1 MKKQVC
7 SSLLALTMTLG
18 TVTPALAAET
28 ETENNV
34 QSAACI
40 CTAACTEETRN
51 MDCAVCGAEGAP
63 LTDCAQVNAQ
73 DDTNNEQQTANAEN
87 GFEYTVTGDEATI
100 TGYTGS
106 AKSLVIPSELGGK
119 PVTEIGI
126 FAFALCGSLTEVTIP
141 EGVTSIGAGA
151 FQSCGSLTEVTIPK
165 SVETIGEIA
174 FDECEALATVYYGG
188 TQEDWDALKN
198 TIDNGNNPLL
208 NATIMYTPQESD
220 FTYTENDTGV
230 TITGYTGSTGN
241 IIIPSELGGKPV
253 TAIGEKAFYKNK
265 TITSVKIPE
274 GVTSIG
280 KQAFFVCSS
289 LKEVRI
295 PEGVT
300 SIGNSAFAQT
310 NLTEVEIPKSVKNI
324 EQYAFNGCNN
334 LEEVTIPG
342 GVQST
347 GDHAFAHC
355 SSLKQVIISDGVEII
370 GRSAFDGC
378 RSLTEVTIPKSV
390 TSIEWGAFADCDA
403 LKTVYYGG
411 SQTDWGKISIGSDN
425 DPLLKAEIICA
436 IQESNGFAYTVTGD
450 EATITGYTGSAESLV
465 IPSELGGKPVTA
477 IADKAFEGYKNIVN
491 IYIPKTIK
499 AIGEDAFQNATSN
512 LIRFICYEGTE
523 NEWANIAIQ
532 KGNEELN
539 PREFDD
545 VAWFRLY
552 ECNLS
557 GDMVY
562 QASDDAATLVRY
574 FGSDSKVDI
583 PAELGGK
590 PVTEIGEWAFAY
602 YSSLT
607 EVTIPKSVTSIR
619 AFAFRSCSSLTE
631 VTIPEGVTS
640 IGNAAFSGCSS
651 LTEVTIPKSVTSIG
665 DAAFYNCDA
674 LKTVYYGGSQTDWG
688 KISIGSDN
696 DPLLNANIICA
707 IQESNGFE
715 YAVNEDGES
724 VTLTKYSGSDTEV
737 IIPSELGGKPVTAI
751 GEDAF
756 YRNKTITSVKI
767 PEGVT
772 SIGEYA
778 FSSCDSLT
786 EVTIPKSVTS
796 IGNNA
801 FADCSSLTEV
811 TIPEGVTSIGDSAFI
826 NCSSL
831 TEVTIP
837 KSVTS
842 IGEYAFAFCSSLKKV
857 RIPEGVTSI
866 GEGVFNSCRKLTEV
880 TIPKSVTSIGLGA
893 FDDCDALKT
902 VYYGGTQE
910 DWDALKKNIGDNNTP
925 LLNANVICAIQESNG
940 FAYTVTGDEATITGY
955 TGSARSLAIPSELG
969 GKPVTAIADKAF
981 YGYRTPNIYI
991 PKTIK
996 AIGEDAF
1003 ARTVSSDTF
1012 RFICYEGTENEW
1024 ANIAVQKGNEQLD
1037 PEHFEGDPLTARLYE
1052 CNLSGDMVYQAS
1064 DDAAILVRYFGS
1076 DSKVDIPAELGGKP
1090 VTSIGWLA
1098 FVHCSSLTEATIP
1111 EGVTSIGEMAFWGCS
1126 SLTEVTIPK
1135 SVTSIGDRAFYDC
1148 GALAT
1153 VYYGGTQEDWDALKK
1168 NIGERNDP
1176 LLSANVICKEK
1187 PKICKGGKEV
1197 KISNGAHE
1205 MRIHGKSYGTFTFA
1219 WVNDKAGWSIQNAD
1233 GKYLSFDNG
1242 KLVLRDT
1249 AYVWKYDAKFYTK
1262 TEEKTSSG
1270 WGWWGRPSTKVTN
1283 WYLVGDGTDL
1293 SISKSDTNADVKLY
1307 DAMESTEHSFGKWT
1321 PAEDG
1326 KHTRTCTICGA
1337 TETGD
1342 CTYENGA
1349 CTVCGAL
1356 DPDNASVSVSAT
1368 VTKRTSGGGGWW
1380 WWNRPTTTTWEAR
1393 ITATGTGVDIDKVE
1407 YSDDGKH
1414 YLTGTSFT
1422 SDTEITKFY
1431 IRVTDSKGNVTK
1443 WLYEN
1448 GKVTQK

>member
-34 QSAACI
+34 QSAACT

-63 LTDCAQVNAQ
+63 LTDCAQVDVQ

-87 GFEYTVTGDEATI
+87 GFEYAVNEDGESVTLTKYSGSDTEVIIPSELGGKPVTAIGEDAFYQNKTI
-100 TGYTGS
+100 TSVKIPEGVMSIEITAFRNCSSLTEVTIPKSVTSIGWGAFVECDALTTVHYGGTQKDWDALKKNIGEGNAWLLNANIIYS
-106 AKSLVIPSELGGK
+106 ENSSDYAYSVNDAGDGVTITKYNGEAKTVVIPSELGGK

-126 FAFALCGSLTEVTIP
+126 FAFALCDSLTEVTIP
-141 EGVTSIGAGA
+141 EGVTSIGNAA
-151 FQSCGSLTEVTIPK
+151 FSG
-165 SVETIGEIA
+165 
-174 FDECEALATVYYGG
+174 
-188 TQEDWDALKN
+188 
-198 TIDNGNNPLL
+198 
-208 NATIMYTPQESD
+208 
-220 FTYTENDTGV
+220 
-230 TITGYTGSTGN
+230 
-241 IIIPSELGGKPV
+241 
-253 TAIGEKAFYKNK
+253 
-265 TITSVKIPE
+265 
-274 GVTSIG
+274 
-280 KQAFFVCSS
+280 CS
-289 LKEVRI
+289 
-295 PEGVT
+295 
-300 SIGNSAFAQT
+300 
-310 NLTEVEIPKSVKNI
+310 
-324 EQYAFNGCNN
+324 
-334 LEEVTIPG
+334 
-342 GVQST
+342 
-347 GDHAFAHC
+347 
-355 SSLKQVIISDGVEII
+355 
-370 GRSAFDGC
+370 
-378 RSLTEVTIPKSV
+378 SLTEVTIPKSV
-390 TSIEWGAFADCDA
+390 TSIGDSAFYNCDA

-450 EATITGYTGSAESLV
+450 EATITGYTGSAKNLV

-477 IADKAFEGYKNIVN
+477 IGEKAFEGYKNIVN

-499 AIGEDAFQNATSN
+499 AIGEDAFLDVFDRNRSN
-512 LIRFICYEGTE
+512 LFVCYQRTK
-523 NEWANIAIQ
+523 NEWGEIEIQ
-532 KGNEELN
+532 KGNDEIDLPDNSVTEDGRILL
-539 PREFDD
+539 PK
-545 VAWFRLY
+545 Y

-562 QASDDAATLVRY
+562 QASDDAATLVHY
-574 FGSDSKVDI
+574 FGSDSKVNI

-590 PVTEIGEWAFAY
+590 PVTEIGE
-602 YSSLT
+602 
-607 EVTIPKSVTSIR
+607 
-619 AFAFRSCSSLTE
+619 FAFTNCSGLTK

-640 IGNAAFSGCSS
+640 IGAGAFQSCGSLTEVNIPKSVETIGNGAFGFCSS
-651 LTEVTIPKSVTSIG
+651 LTK
-665 DAAFYNCDA
+665 
-674 LKTVYYGGSQTDWG
+674 
-688 KISIGSDN
+688 
-696 DPLLNANIICA
+696 
-707 IQESNGFE
+707 
-715 YAVNEDGES
+715 
-724 VTLTKYSGSDTEV
+724 
-737 IIPSELGGKPVTAI
+737 
-751 GEDAF
+751 
-756 YRNKTITSVKI
+756 
-767 PEGVT
+767 
-772 SIGEYA
+772 
-778 FSSCDSLT
+778 
-786 EVTIPKSVTS
+786 
-796 IGNNA
+796 
-801 FADCSSLTEV
+801 V
-811 TIPEGVTSIGDSAFI
+811 TIPEGVTSIKDSAFA
-826 NCSSL
+826 NCSRL

-842 IGEYAFAFCSSLKKV
+842 IGERAFYQCEA
-857 RIPEGVTSI
+857 
-866 GEGVFNSCRKLTEV
+866 LT
-880 TIPKSVTSIGLGA
+880 
-893 FDDCDALKT
+893 T
-902 VYYGGTQE
+902 VHYGGTQE
-910 DWDALKKNIGDNNTP
+910 DWDALKNTIDNGNNP
-925 LLNANVICAIQESNG
+925 LLNANIICAIQESNG

-955 TGSARSLAIPSELG
+955 TGSAENIAIPSELG

-981 YGYRTPNIYI
+981 YGYKTPNIYI

-1003 ARTVSSDTF
+1003 ARTVSSDKF

-1024 ANIAVQKGNEQLD
+1024 ANIAIQKGNEELD
-1037 PEHFEGDPLTARLYE
+1037 PKYADDTPWFRLYE

-1064 DDAAILVRYFGS
+1064 DDAATLARYFGA

-1090 VTSIGWLA
+1090 VTSIGEYA
-1098 FVHCSSLTEATIP
+1098 FVYCNSLTEVTIPEGVTSIGVGAFAGCRSLTEVTIP
-1111 EGVTSIGEMAFWGCS
+1111 EGVTSIGEWAFEGCS
-1126 SLTEVTIPK
+1126 NLTKAIIPEGVTSIGKGAFLSCRSLTEVTIPK
-1135 SVTSIGDRAFYDC
+1135 SVTSIGELAFYGC
-1148 GALAT
+1148 EALAT

-1168 NIGERNDP
+1168 NIGEDNTP
-1176 LLSANVICKEK
+1176 LLNANIICKEK

-1205 MRIHGKSYGTFTFA
+1205 MRIHGKSYGMFTFA
-1219 WVNDKAGWSIQNAD
+1219 WVNYKAGWSIQNAD

-1249 AYVWKYDAKFYTK
+1249 AYVWKYDAKFYTT

-1270 WGWWGRPSTKVTN
+1270 WGWWGRPSTKVAN

-1431 IRVTDSKGNVTK
+1431 IRVTDSKGNVTN

>member
-18 TVTPALAAET
+18 MVTPALAAQT
-28 ETENNV
+28 EANV
-34 QSAACI
+34 QSAACT

-51 MDCAVCGAEGAP
+51 MDCAMCGAEGAP

-106 AKSLVIPSELGGK
+106 AESLVIPSELGGK
-119 PVTEIGI
+119 PVTEIAAM
-126 FAFALCGSLTEVTIP
+126 AFSYCSSLTKATIP
-141 EGVTSIGAGA
+141 EGVTSIG
-151 FQSCGSLTEVTIPK
+151 E
-165 SVETIGEIA
+165 
-174 FDECEALATVYYGG
+174 
-188 TQEDWDALKN
+188 
-198 TIDNGNNPLL
+198 
-208 NATIMYTPQESD
+208 
-220 FTYTENDTGV
+220 
-230 TITGYTGSTGN
+230 
-241 IIIPSELGGKPV
+241 
-253 TAIGEKAFYKNK
+253 
-265 TITSVKIPE
+265 
-274 GVTSIG
+274 
-280 KQAFFVCSS
+280 
-289 LKEVRI
+289 
-295 PEGVT
+295 
-300 SIGNSAFAQT
+300 
-310 NLTEVEIPKSVKNI
+310 
-324 EQYAFNGCNN
+324 YAF
-334 LEEVTIPG
+334 
-342 GVQST
+342 SY
-347 GDHAFAHC
+347 C
-355 SSLKQVIISDGVEII
+355 S
-370 GRSAFDGC
+370 
-378 RSLTEVTIPKSV
+378 SLTEVTIPKSV
-390 TSIEWGAFADCDA
+390 TSMEDRAFYECKALTTVHYGGTQEDWDA
-403 LKTVYYGG
+403 LK
-411 SQTDWGKISIGSDN
+411 KNIGEEN
-425 DPLLKAEIICA
+425 TPLLNANIICA

-450 EATITGYTGSAESLV
+450 EATITGYTGSAENIV

-499 AIGEDAFQNATSN
+499 AIGEDAFQNATSS

-532 KGNEELN
+532 KGNSELN

-607 EVTIPKSVTSIR
+607 EVTIPEGVTSIR
-619 AFAFRSCSSLTE
+619 AFAFRSCSSLTKA
-631 VTIPEGVTS
+631 TISEGVTS
-640 IGNAAFSGCSS
+640 IGDSAFAYCSS
-651 LTEVTIPKSVTSIG
+651 LTEVTIPKSVTSIEFF
-665 DAAFYNCDA
+665 AFYDCGA
-674 LKTVYYGGSQTDWG
+674 LTTVH
-688 KISIGSDN
+688 
-696 DPLLNANIICA
+696 
-707 IQESNGFE
+707 
-715 YAVNEDGES
+715 
-724 VTLTKYSGSDTEV
+724 
-737 IIPSELGGKPVTAI
+737 
-751 GEDAF
+751 
-756 YRNKTITSVKI
+756 
-767 PEGVT
+767 
-772 SIGEYA
+772 
-778 FSSCDSLT
+778 
-786 EVTIPKSVTS
+786 
-796 IGNNA
+796 
-801 FADCSSLTEV
+801 
-811 TIPEGVTSIGDSAFI
+811 
-826 NCSSL
+826 
-831 TEVTIP
+831 
-837 KSVTS
+837 
-842 IGEYAFAFCSSLKKV
+842 
-857 RIPEGVTSI
+857 
-866 GEGVFNSCRKLTEV
+866 
-880 TIPKSVTSIGLGA
+880 
-893 FDDCDALKT
+893 
-902 VYYGGTQE
+902 YGGTQE
-910 DWDALKKNIGDNNTP
+910 DWEALKKNIGEENTP
-925 LLNANVICAIQESNG
+925 LLNANI
-940 FAYTVTGDEATITGY
+940 
-955 TGSARSLAIPSELG
+955 
-969 GKPVTAIADKAF
+969 
-981 YGYRTPNIYI
+981 
-991 PKTIK
+991 
-996 AIGEDAF
+996 
-1003 ARTVSSDTF
+1003 
-1012 RFICYEGTENEW
+1012 
-1024 ANIAVQKGNEQLD
+1024 
-1037 PEHFEGDPLTARLYE
+1037 
-1052 CNLSGDMVYQAS
+1052 
-1064 DDAAILVRYFGS
+1064 
-1076 DSKVDIPAELGGKP
+1076 
-1090 VTSIGWLA
+1090 
-1098 FVHCSSLTEATIP
+1098 
-1111 EGVTSIGEMAFWGCS
+1111 
-1126 SLTEVTIPK
+1126 
-1135 SVTSIGDRAFYDC
+1135 
-1148 GALAT
+1148 
-1153 VYYGGTQEDWDALKK
+1153 
-1168 NIGERNDP
+1168 
-1176 LLSANVICKEK
+1176 ICKEK

-1233 GKYLSFDNG
+1233 GKYLAFDNG

-1249 AYVWKYDAKFYTK
+1249 AYVWKYDAKFYTT

-1293 SISKSDTNADVKLY
+1293 SISKLDTNADVKLY

-1356 DPDNASVSVSAT
+1356 DPDNASVSVSAI

-1407 YSDDGKH
+1407 YSNDGKH

-1431 IRVTDSKGNVTK
+1431 IRVTDSKGNVTN

>member
-28 ETENNV
+28 ENNV
-34 QSAACI
+34 QSAACT

-106 AKSLVIPSELGGK
+106 AKNLVIPSELGGK
-119 PVTEIGI
+119 PVTEIGR
-126 FAFALCGSLTEVTIP
+126 FAFAHCDSLTEVTIP
-141 EGVTSIGAGA
+141 EGVTSIGDSA
-151 FQSCGSLTEVTIPK
+151 FRNCSSLTEVTIPK
-165 SVETIGEIA
+165 SVTSIKAGAFAYCSSLTKVIIPEGMTSIGGGVFGACSSLTEVTIPKSVTSIGNAA
-174 FDECEALATVYYGG
+174 FDDCGALATVYYGG
-188 TQEDWDALKN
+188 TQEDWDALKKNIGDNN
-198 TIDNGNNPLL
+198 TLLL
-208 NATIMYTPQESD
+208 NA
-220 FTYTENDTGV
+220 NV
-230 TITGYTGSTGN
+230 
-241 IIIPSELGGKPV
+241 
-253 TAIGEKAFYKNK
+253 
-265 TITSVKIPE
+265 
-274 GVTSIG
+274 
-280 KQAFFVCSS
+280 
-289 LKEVRI
+289 
-295 PEGVT
+295 
-300 SIGNSAFAQT
+300 
-310 NLTEVEIPKSVKNI
+310 
-324 EQYAFNGCNN
+324 
-334 LEEVTIPG
+334 
-342 GVQST
+342 
-347 GDHAFAHC
+347 
-355 SSLKQVIISDGVEII
+355 
-370 GRSAFDGC
+370 
-378 RSLTEVTIPKSV
+378 
-390 TSIEWGAFADCDA
+390 
-403 LKTVYYGG
+403 
-411 SQTDWGKISIGSDN
+411 
-425 DPLLKAEIICA
+425 ICA

-532 KGNEELN
+532 KGNEELD
-539 PREFDD
+539 PEHADD
-545 VAWFRLY
+545 TPWFRLY

-602 YSSLT
+602 CSSLT

-619 AFAFRSCSSLTE
+619 AFAFRSCSSLTKAI
-631 VTIPEGVTS
+631 IPEGVTS
-640 IGNAAFSGCSS
+640 IGESAFQSCGS
-651 LTEVTIPKSVTSIG
+651 LTEVTIPKSVTSI
-665 DAAFYNCDA
+665 
-674 LKTVYYGGSQTDWG
+674 
-688 KISIGSDN
+688 
-696 DPLLNANIICA
+696 
-707 IQESNGFE
+707 ES
-715 YAVNEDGES
+715 
-724 VTLTKYSGSDTEV
+724 
-737 IIPSELGGKPVTAI
+737 
-751 GEDAF
+751 
-756 YRNKTITSVKI
+756 
-767 PEGVT
+767 
-772 SIGEYA
+772 
-778 FSSCDSLT
+778 
-786 EVTIPKSVTS
+786 
-796 IGNNA
+796 
-801 FADCSSLTEV
+801 
-811 TIPEGVTSIGDSAFI
+811 
-826 NCSSL
+826 
-831 TEVTIP
+831 
-837 KSVTS
+837 
-842 IGEYAFAFCSSLKKV
+842 FAFC
-857 RIPEGVTSI
+857 
-866 GEGVFNSCRKLTEV
+866 
-880 TIPKSVTSIGLGA
+880 
-893 FDDCDALKT
+893 DCEALKT
-902 VYYGGTQE
+902 VYYGGTQK
-910 DWDALKKNIGDNNTP
+910 DWDALKKNIGEENDP

-1003 ARTVSSDTF
+1003 ARTVSSNDF

-1024 ANIAVQKGNEQLD
+1024 ANIAIQKGNEELD
-1037 PEHFEGDPLTARLYE
+1037 PEHADDTPWFRLYE

-1064 DDAAILVRYFGS
+1064 DDAATLARYFGT

-1090 VTSIGWLA
+1090 VTSIGNGA
-1098 FVHCSSLTEATIP
+1098 FGFCSSLTKVIIP
-1111 EGVTSIGEMAFWGCS
+1111 EGVTSIGETTFASCSSLTEVTIPEGVTSIEMDAFFGCS

-1135 SVTSIGDRAFYDC
+1135 SVTSIGNGAFVFCSSLTEVTIPKSVTSIGELAFYGC
-1148 GALAT
+1148 EALAT

-1176 LLSANVICKEK
+1176 LLNANVICKEK

-1431 IRVTDSKGNVTK
+1431 IRVTDSKGNVTN

>member
-34 QSAACI
+34 QSAACT
-40 CTAACTEETRN
+40 CTAACTEENRN
-51 MDCAVCGAEGAP
+51 ADCAICGAEGAP

-73 DDTNNEQQTANAEN
+73 DDTNNEPQTANAEN

-106 AKSLVIPSELGGK
+106 AKNLVIPSELGGK
-119 PVTEIGI
+119 PVTAIADKAFYGYKTPNIYIPKTIKTIGEDAFWGTVISDEFRFICYEGTKNEWANIAIQKGNEQLDPKYLEGDPPSARPYECNLSGDMVYQASDNAATLVRYFGADSKVDIPAELGGKPVTEIG
-126 FAFALCGSLTEVTIP
+126 V
-141 EGVTSIGAGA
+141 GA
-151 FQSCGSLTEVTIPK
+151 FGFCSSLTEVTIPK
-165 SVETIGEIA
+165 SVTSIGEMA
-174 FDECEALATVYYGG
+174 FYDCGALATVYYGG
-188 TQEDWDALKN
+188 TQEDWDALEKN
-198 TIDNGNNPLL
+198 IGEENTPLL
-208 NATIMYTPQESD
+208 NA
-220 FTYTENDTGV
+220 N
-230 TITGYTGSTGN
+230 
-241 IIIPSELGGKPV
+241 
-253 TAIGEKAFYKNK
+253 
-265 TITSVKIPE
+265 
-274 GVTSIG
+274 
-280 KQAFFVCSS
+280 
-289 LKEVRI
+289 
-295 PEGVT
+295 
-300 SIGNSAFAQT
+300 
-310 NLTEVEIPKSVKNI
+310 
-324 EQYAFNGCNN
+324 
-334 LEEVTIPG
+334 
-342 GVQST
+342 
-347 GDHAFAHC
+347 
-355 SSLKQVIISDGVEII
+355 
-370 GRSAFDGC
+370 
-378 RSLTEVTIPKSV
+378 
-390 TSIEWGAFADCDA
+390 
-403 LKTVYYGG
+403 
-411 SQTDWGKISIGSDN
+411 
-425 DPLLKAEIICA
+425 IICA

-450 EATITGYTGSAESLV
+450 EATITGYTGSAKNIV

-562 QASDDAATLVRY
+562 QASDDAAILVRY

-602 YSSLT
+602 CSSLT
-607 EVTIPKSVTSIR
+607 EVTIPEGVTSIR
-619 AFAFRSCSSLTE
+619 AFAFRSCSSLTKAI
-631 VTIPEGVTS
+631 IPEGVTS
-640 IGNAAFSGCSS
+640 IGESAFQSCGS
-651 LTEVTIPKSVTSIG
+651 LTEVTIPKSVTSI
-665 DAAFYNCDA
+665 
-674 LKTVYYGGSQTDWG
+674 
-688 KISIGSDN
+688 
-696 DPLLNANIICA
+696 
-707 IQESNGFE
+707 ESF
-715 YAVNEDGES
+715 
-724 VTLTKYSGSDTEV
+724 
-737 IIPSELGGKPVTAI
+737 
-751 GEDAF
+751 
-756 YRNKTITSVKI
+756 
-767 PEGVT
+767 
-772 SIGEYA
+772 A
-778 FSSCDSLT
+778 FSEC
-786 EVTIPKSVTS
+786 E
-796 IGNNA
+796 
-801 FADCSSLTEV
+801 
-811 TIPEGVTSIGDSAFI
+811 
-826 NCSSL
+826 
-831 TEVTIP
+831 
-837 KSVTS
+837 
-842 IGEYAFAFCSSLKKV
+842 
-857 RIPEGVTSI
+857 
-866 GEGVFNSCRKLTEV
+866 
-880 TIPKSVTSIGLGA
+880 
-893 FDDCDALKT
+893 ALAT
-902 VYYGGTQE
+902 VYYGGTQK
-910 DWDALKKNIGDNNTP
+910 DWDALKKNIGEENAP
-925 LLNANVICAIQESNG
+925 LLNANIICAIQESNG

-955 TGSARSLAIPSELG
+955 TGSARSLVIPSELG

-981 YGYRTPNIYI
+981 YGYKTPNIYI

-1024 ANIAVQKGNEQLD
+1024 ANIAVQEGNEELD
-1037 PEHFEGDPLTARLYE
+1037 PEYADDTPWFRLYE

-1064 DDAAILVRYFGS
+1064 DDAATLARYFGA

-1090 VTSIGWLA
+1090 VTSIGGGA
-1098 FVHCSSLTEATIP
+1098 FAGCSSLTEVTIP
-1111 EGVTSIGEMAFWGCS
+1111 EGVTSIGEWAFEGCS
-1126 SLTEVTIPK
+1126 NLTKAIIPEGVTSIGKGAFLSCRSLTEVTIPK
-1135 SVTSIGDRAFYDC
+1135 SVTSIGELAFYGC
-1148 GALAT
+1148 EALAT

-1168 NIGERNDP
+1168 NIGEDNTP
-1176 LLSANVICKEK
+1176 LLNANIICKEK

-1249 AYVWKYDAKFYTK
+1249 AYVWKYDAKFYTT

-1270 WGWWGRPSTKVTN
+1270 WGWWGRPSTKLTN

-1448 GKVTQK
+1448 GEVTQK

>member
-28 ETENNV
+28 ENKV
-34 QSAACI
+34 QSAACT

-63 LTDCAQVNAQ
+63 LTDCAQVN
-73 DDTNNEQQTANAEN
+73 TNNEQQTANAEN
-87 GFEYTVTGDEATI
+87 GFAYTVTGDEATI

-106 AKSLVIPSELGGK
+106 AKNIVIPSELGGK
-119 PVTEIGI
+119 PVTAIADKAFYGYGTPNIYIPKTIKAIGED
-126 FAFALCGSLTEVTIP
+126 AFRNTIGSDVRFICYEGTENEWANIAIQKGNEELDPEHADDTPWFRLYECNLSGDMVYQASDDAATLVCYFGADSKVDIPAELGGKPVTAIGEYAFHHNTTITSVKIPEGVTSIGESAFRWCISLTEVNIPKSVETIGDEAFQFCDSLTEVTIP
-141 EGVTSIGAGA
+141 EGVTSIGVYA
-151 FQSCGSLTEVTIPK
+151 FQYCNSLTEVT
-165 SVETIGEIA
+165 
-174 FDECEALATVYYGG
+174 
-188 TQEDWDALKN
+188 
-198 TIDNGNNPLL
+198 
-208 NATIMYTPQESD
+208 
-220 FTYTENDTGV
+220 
-230 TITGYTGSTGN
+230 
-241 IIIPSELGGKPV
+241 
-253 TAIGEKAFYKNK
+253 
-265 TITSVKIPE
+265 IPE

-280 KQAFFVCSS
+280 DGAFESCNS
-289 LKEVRI
+289 LTEVTI
-295 PEGVT
+295 SEGVT
-300 SIGNSAFAQT
+300 IIGASAF
-310 NLTEVEIPKSVKNI
+310 
-324 EQYAFNGCNN
+324 YGC
-334 LEEVTIPG
+334 
-342 GVQST
+342 S
-347 GDHAFAHC
+347 
-355 SSLKQVIISDGVEII
+355 
-370 GRSAFDGC
+370 
-378 RSLTEVTIPKSV
+378 SLTEVTIPKSV
-390 TSIEWGAFADCDA
+390 TSIEYAAFDDCDA

-411 SQTDWGKISIGSDN
+411 SQTDWGKISISSEN
-425 DPLLKAEIICA
+425 DPLKNAPNIIFA

-450 EATITGYTGSAESLV
+450 EATITGYTGSAKNIV

-477 IADKAFEGYKNIVN
+477 IADKAFYGYGTPN

-499 AIGEDAFQNATSN
+499 AIGEDAFRNTIGSDV
-512 LIRFICYEGTE
+512 RFICYEGTE

-532 KGNEELN
+532 KGNEELD
-539 PREFDD
+539 PEHADD
-545 VAWFRLY
+545 TPWFRLY

-590 PVTEIGEWAFAY
+590 PVTE
-602 YSSLT
+602 
-607 EVTIPKSVTSIR
+607 
-619 AFAFRSCSSLTE
+619 FAF
-631 VTIPEGVTS
+631 G
-640 IGNAAFSGCSS
+640 AFG
-651 LTEVTIPKSVTSIG
+651 
-665 DAAFYNCDA
+665 Y
-674 LKTVYYGGSQTDWG
+674 
-688 KISIGSDN
+688 
-696 DPLLNANIICA
+696 
-707 IQESNGFE
+707 
-715 YAVNEDGES
+715 
-724 VTLTKYSGSDTEV
+724 
-737 IIPSELGGKPVTAI
+737 
-751 GEDAF
+751 
-756 YRNKTITSVKI
+756 
-767 PEGVT
+767 
-772 SIGEYA
+772 
-778 FSSCDSLT
+778 
-786 EVTIPKSVTS
+786 
-796 IGNNA
+796 
-801 FADCSSLTEV
+801 
-811 TIPEGVTSIGDSAFI
+811 
-826 NCSSL
+826 CSSL

-842 IGEYAFAFCSSLKKV
+842 IGEWAFEGCSSLTKAI
-857 RIPEGVTSI
+857 IPEGVMSI
-866 GEGVFNSCRKLTEV
+866 GV
-880 TIPKSVTSIGLGA
+880 GA
-893 FDDCDALKT
+893 F
-902 VYYGGTQE
+902 
-910 DWDALKKNIGDNNTP
+910 
-925 LLNANVICAIQESNG
+925 
-940 FAYTVTGDEATITGY
+940 
-955 TGSARSLAIPSELG
+955 
-969 GKPVTAIADKAF
+969 
-981 YGYRTPNIYI
+981 
-991 PKTIK
+991 
-996 AIGEDAF
+996 
-1003 ARTVSSDTF
+1003 
-1012 RFICYEGTENEW
+1012 RF
-1024 ANIAVQKGNEQLD
+1024 
-1037 PEHFEGDPLTARLYE
+1037 
-1052 CNLSGDMVYQAS
+1052 
-1064 DDAAILVRYFGS
+1064 
-1076 DSKVDIPAELGGKP
+1076 
-1090 VTSIGWLA
+1090 
-1098 FVHCSSLTEATIP
+1098 
-1111 EGVTSIGEMAFWGCS
+1111 CS

-1135 SVTSIGDRAFYDC
+1135 SVTSIGKWAFDEC
-1148 GALAT
+1148 EALAT
-1153 VYYGGTQEDWDALKK
+1153 VHYGGTQEDWDALKK
-1168 NIGERNDP
+1168 NIGEYNTP
-1176 LLSANVICKEK
+1176 LLNANIICKEK

-1249 AYVWKYDAKFYTK
+1249 AYAWKYDAKFYTT
-1262 TEEKTSSG
+1262 TEEKTNSG

>member
-18 TVTPALAAET
+18 MVTPALAAQT
-28 ETENNV
+28 EANV
-34 QSAACI
+34 QSAACT

-51 MDCAVCGAEGAP
+51 MDCAMCGAEGAP

-106 AKSLVIPSELGGK
+106 AESLVIPSELGGK
-119 PVTEIGI
+119 PVTEIGAM
-126 FAFALCGSLTEVTIP
+126 AFSYCSSLTKATIP
-141 EGVTSIGAGA
+141 EGVTSIG
-151 FQSCGSLTEVTIPK
+151 E
-165 SVETIGEIA
+165 
-174 FDECEALATVYYGG
+174 
-188 TQEDWDALKN
+188 
-198 TIDNGNNPLL
+198 
-208 NATIMYTPQESD
+208 
-220 FTYTENDTGV
+220 
-230 TITGYTGSTGN
+230 
-241 IIIPSELGGKPV
+241 
-253 TAIGEKAFYKNK
+253 
-265 TITSVKIPE
+265 
-274 GVTSIG
+274 
-280 KQAFFVCSS
+280 
-289 LKEVRI
+289 
-295 PEGVT
+295 
-300 SIGNSAFAQT
+300 
-310 NLTEVEIPKSVKNI
+310 
-324 EQYAFNGCNN
+324 YAF
-334 LEEVTIPG
+334 
-342 GVQST
+342 SY
-347 GDHAFAHC
+347 C
-355 SSLKQVIISDGVEII
+355 S
-370 GRSAFDGC
+370 
-378 RSLTEVTIPKSV
+378 SLTEVTIPKSV
-390 TSIEWGAFADCDA
+390 TSMEDRAFYECKALTTVHYGGTQEDWDA
-403 LKTVYYGG
+403 LK
-411 SQTDWGKISIGSDN
+411 KNIGEEN
-425 DPLLKAEIICA
+425 TPLLNANIICA

-450 EATITGYTGSAESLV
+450 EATITGYTGSAENIV

-499 AIGEDAFQNATSN
+499 AIGEDAFQNATSS

-532 KGNEELN
+532 KGNSELN

-607 EVTIPKSVTSIR
+607 EVTIPEGVTSIR
-619 AFAFRSCSSLTE
+619 AFAFRSCSSLTKAM
-631 VTIPEGVTS
+631 ISEGVTS
-640 IGNAAFSGCSS
+640 IGDSAFAYCSS
-651 LTEVTIPKSVTSIG
+651 LTEVTIPKSVTSIEFF
-665 DAAFYNCDA
+665 AFYDCGA
-674 LKTVYYGGSQTDWG
+674 LTTVH
-688 KISIGSDN
+688 
-696 DPLLNANIICA
+696 
-707 IQESNGFE
+707 
-715 YAVNEDGES
+715 
-724 VTLTKYSGSDTEV
+724 
-737 IIPSELGGKPVTAI
+737 
-751 GEDAF
+751 
-756 YRNKTITSVKI
+756 
-767 PEGVT
+767 
-772 SIGEYA
+772 
-778 FSSCDSLT
+778 
-786 EVTIPKSVTS
+786 
-796 IGNNA
+796 
-801 FADCSSLTEV
+801 
-811 TIPEGVTSIGDSAFI
+811 
-826 NCSSL
+826 
-831 TEVTIP
+831 
-837 KSVTS
+837 
-842 IGEYAFAFCSSLKKV
+842 
-857 RIPEGVTSI
+857 
-866 GEGVFNSCRKLTEV
+866 
-880 TIPKSVTSIGLGA
+880 
-893 FDDCDALKT
+893 
-902 VYYGGTQE
+902 YGGTQE
-910 DWDALKKNIGDNNTP
+910 DWEALKKNIGEENTP
-925 LLNANVICAIQESNG
+925 LLNANI
-940 FAYTVTGDEATITGY
+940 
-955 TGSARSLAIPSELG
+955 
-969 GKPVTAIADKAF
+969 
-981 YGYRTPNIYI
+981 
-991 PKTIK
+991 
-996 AIGEDAF
+996 
-1003 ARTVSSDTF
+1003 
-1012 RFICYEGTENEW
+1012 
-1024 ANIAVQKGNEQLD
+1024 
-1037 PEHFEGDPLTARLYE
+1037 
-1052 CNLSGDMVYQAS
+1052 
-1064 DDAAILVRYFGS
+1064 
-1076 DSKVDIPAELGGKP
+1076 
-1090 VTSIGWLA
+1090 
-1098 FVHCSSLTEATIP
+1098 
-1111 EGVTSIGEMAFWGCS
+1111 
-1126 SLTEVTIPK
+1126 
-1135 SVTSIGDRAFYDC
+1135 
-1148 GALAT
+1148 
-1153 VYYGGTQEDWDALKK
+1153 
-1168 NIGERNDP
+1168 
-1176 LLSANVICKEK
+1176 ICKEK

-1233 GKYLSFDNG
+1233 GKYLAFDNG

-1249 AYVWKYDAKFYTK
+1249 AYVWKYDAKFYTT

-1293 SISKSDTNADVKLY
+1293 SISKLDTNADVKLY

-1356 DPDNASVSVSAT
+1356 DPDNASVSVSAI

-1407 YSDDGKH
+1407 YSNDGKH

-1431 IRVTDSKGNVTK
+1431 IRVTDSKGNVTN

>member
-28 ETENNV
+28 ETETNV
-34 QSAACI
+34 QSAACT

-106 AKSLVIPSELGGK
+106 VKNLV
-119 PVTEIGI
+119 
-126 FAFALCGSLTEVTIP
+126 
-141 EGVTSIGAGA
+141 
-151 FQSCGSLTEVTIPK
+151 
-165 SVETIGEIA
+165 
-174 FDECEALATVYYGG
+174 
-188 TQEDWDALKN
+188 
-198 TIDNGNNPLL
+198 
-208 NATIMYTPQESD
+208 
-220 FTYTENDTGV
+220 
-230 TITGYTGSTGN
+230 
-241 IIIPSELGGKPV
+241 IPSELGGKPV
-253 TAIGEKAFYKNK
+253 TAIGEKAFYQNK

-274 GVTSIG
+274 GVTSI
-280 KQAFFVCSS
+280 KD
-289 LKEVRI
+289 
-295 PEGVT
+295 
-300 SIGNSAFAQT
+300 SAFA
-310 NLTEVEIPKSVKNI
+310 
-324 EQYAFNGCNN
+324 Y
-334 LEEVTIPG
+334 
-342 GVQST
+342 
-347 GDHAFAHC
+347 
-355 SSLKQVIISDGVEII
+355 
-370 GRSAFDGC
+370 
-378 RSLTEVTIPKSV
+378 
-390 TSIEWGAFADCDA
+390 
-403 LKTVYYGG
+403 
-411 SQTDWGKISIGSDN
+411 
-425 DPLLKAEIICA
+425 
-436 IQESNGFAYTVTGD
+436 
-450 EATITGYTGSAESLV
+450 
-465 IPSELGGKPVTA
+465 
-477 IADKAFEGYKNIVN
+477 
-491 IYIPKTIK
+491 
-499 AIGEDAFQNATSN
+499 
-512 LIRFICYEGTE
+512 
-523 NEWANIAIQ
+523 
-532 KGNEELN
+532 
-539 PREFDD
+539 
-545 VAWFRLY
+545 
-552 ECNLS
+552 
-557 GDMVY
+557 
-562 QASDDAATLVRY
+562 
-574 FGSDSKVDI
+574 
-583 PAELGGK
+583 
-590 PVTEIGEWAFAY
+590 
-602 YSSLT
+602 
-607 EVTIPKSVTSIR
+607 
-619 AFAFRSCSSLTE
+619 CSSLTE

-640 IGNAAFSGCSS
+640 IEITAFRNCSS

-665 DAAFYNCDA
+665 WGAFIECDA
-674 LKTVYYGGSQTDWG
+674 LTTVHYGGTQKDWDAL
-688 KISIGSDN
+688 KKNIGEGN
-696 DPLLNANIICA
+696 AWLLNANIIYS
-707 IQESNGFE
+707 ENSSD
-715 YAVNEDGES
+715 YAYSVNDAGDG
-724 VTLTKYSGSDTEV
+724 VTITKYNGKAKTV

-756 YRNKTITSVKI
+756 YENKTITSVKI

-772 SIGEYA
+772 SIGDNA
-778 FSSCDSLT
+778 FVYCSSLKEVTIPEGVTSIGVGTFLYCDSLMEVTIPKSVENIGISAFGGCSSLTEVTISEGVTSIGVGAFQGCNGLT

-796 IGNNA
+796 IGNAA
-801 FADCSSLTEV
+801 FHDCE
-811 TIPEGVTSIGDSAFI
+811 
-826 NCSSL
+826 
-831 TEVTIP
+831 
-837 KSVTS
+837 
-842 IGEYAFAFCSSLKKV
+842 
-857 RIPEGVTSI
+857 
-866 GEGVFNSCRKLTEV
+866 
-880 TIPKSVTSIGLGA
+880 
-893 FDDCDALKT
+893 ALAT
-902 VYYGGTQE
+902 VYYGGTQK
-910 DWDALKKNIGDNNTP
+910 DWDALKKNIGEENTP

-955 TGSARSLAIPSELG
+955 TGSARSLVIPSELG

-981 YGYRTPNIYI
+981 YGYKTPNIYI

-996 AIGEDAF
+996 AIGEGAF
-1003 ARTVSSDTF
+1003 QDTSYSGEP

-1024 ANIAVQKGNEQLD
+1024 ANIAIQEGNNAVKPD
-1037 PEHFEGDPLTARLYE
+1037 DAHFRIGVYE
-1052 CNLSGDMVYQAS
+1052 CSLSGDMVYQAS
-1064 DDAAILVRYFGS
+1064 DDAATLARYFGA

-1090 VTSIGWLA
+1090 VTEFGVGA
-1098 FVHCSSLTEATIP
+1098 FAYCSSLTEVTIP
-1111 EGVTSIGEMAFWGCS
+1111 KSVTSMERGAFEGCSSLTKVIIAEGVTSIGVCAFLRCS

-1135 SVTSIGDRAFYDC
+1135 SVTSIGWGAFIECD
-1148 GALAT
+1148 ALAT

-1168 NIGERNDP
+1168 NIGEENTP
-1176 LLSANVICKEK
+1176 LLNANVICKEK

-1249 AYVWKYDAKFYTK
+1249 AYVWKYDAKFYTT

-1431 IRVTDSKGNVTK
+1431 IRVTDSKGNVTN

>member
-28 ETENNV
+28 ENNV
-34 QSAACI
+34 QSAACT

-141 EGVTSIGAGA
+141 EGVTSIGNSAFSSCSSLTKVTIPKSVTSIGNDAFAHCSSLTKVTIPEGVTSIGAGA

-198 TIDNGNNPLL
+198 TIDNGNDPLK

-220 FTYTENDTGV
+220 FTYTKNDTGV

-253 TAIGEKAFYKNK
+253 TAIGEKAFYQNK

-300 SIGNSAFAQT
+300 SIGISAFAQT

-425 DPLLKAEIICA
+425 DPLTKAEIICA
-436 IQESNGFAYTVTGD
+436 IQESNGFVYTVTGD
-450 EATITGYTGSAESLV
+450 EATITGYTGSARSLA

-562 QASDDAATLVRY
+562 QTSDDAATLVRY

-602 YSSLT
+602 CSSLT
-607 EVTIPKSVTSIR
+607 EATIPEGVTSIR
-619 AFAFRSCSSLTE
+619 AFAFRSCSSLTKAI
-631 VTIPEGVTS
+631 IPEGVTS
-640 IGNAAFSGCSS
+640 IGESAFQSCGS
-651 LTEVTIPKSVTSIG
+651 LTEVTIPKSVTSIESF
-665 DAAFYNCDA
+665 AFYDCGA
-674 LKTVYYGGSQTDWG
+674 L
-688 KISIGSDN
+688 
-696 DPLLNANIICA
+696 A
-707 IQESNGFE
+707 
-715 YAVNEDGES
+715 
-724 VTLTKYSGSDTEV
+724 
-737 IIPSELGGKPVTAI
+737 
-751 GEDAF
+751 
-756 YRNKTITSVKI
+756 
-767 PEGVT
+767 
-772 SIGEYA
+772 
-778 FSSCDSLT
+778 
-786 EVTIPKSVTS
+786 
-796 IGNNA
+796 
-801 FADCSSLTEV
+801 
-811 TIPEGVTSIGDSAFI
+811 
-826 NCSSL
+826 
-831 TEVTIP
+831 
-837 KSVTS
+837 
-842 IGEYAFAFCSSLKKV
+842 
-857 RIPEGVTSI
+857 
-866 GEGVFNSCRKLTEV
+866 
-880 TIPKSVTSIGLGA
+880 
-893 FDDCDALKT
+893 T
-902 VYYGGTQE
+902 VYYGGTQK
-910 DWDALKKNIGDNNTP
+910 DWDALKKNIGEENTP
-925 LLNANVICAIQESNG
+925 LLSANIICAIQESNG

-955 TGSARSLAIPSELG
+955 TGSARSLVIPSELG

-981 YGYRTPNIYI
+981 YGYKTPNIYI

-1153 VYYGGTQEDWDALKK
+1153 VYYGGLQEDWDALKK

-1176 LLSANVICKEK
+1176 LLNANVICKEK

-1197 KISNGAHE
+1197 KISDGAHE

>member
-28 ETENNV
+28 ENNV
-34 QSAACI
+34 QSAACT

-51 MDCAVCGAEGAP
+51 MDCAVCGAEGAT
-63 LTDCAQVNAQ
+63 LTDCAQVN
-73 DDTNNEQQTANAEN
+73 TNNEQQTANAEN

-106 AKSLVIPSELGGK
+106 AKNLVIPSELGGK

-126 FAFALCGSLTEVTIP
+126 FAFALCDSLTEVTIP
-141 EGVTSIGAGA
+141 EGVTSIGNAA
-151 FQSCGSLTEVTIPK
+151 FSG
-165 SVETIGEIA
+165 
-174 FDECEALATVYYGG
+174 
-188 TQEDWDALKN
+188 
-198 TIDNGNNPLL
+198 
-208 NATIMYTPQESD
+208 
-220 FTYTENDTGV
+220 
-230 TITGYTGSTGN
+230 
-241 IIIPSELGGKPV
+241 
-253 TAIGEKAFYKNK
+253 
-265 TITSVKIPE
+265 
-274 GVTSIG
+274 
-280 KQAFFVCSS
+280 CS
-289 LKEVRI
+289 
-295 PEGVT
+295 
-300 SIGNSAFAQT
+300 
-310 NLTEVEIPKSVKNI
+310 
-324 EQYAFNGCNN
+324 
-334 LEEVTIPG
+334 
-342 GVQST
+342 
-347 GDHAFAHC
+347 
-355 SSLKQVIISDGVEII
+355 
-370 GRSAFDGC
+370 
-378 RSLTEVTIPKSV
+378 SLTEVTIPKSV
-390 TSIEWGAFADCDA
+390 TSIGDSAFYNCDA

-450 EATITGYTGSAESLV
+450 EATITGYTGSARSLV

-477 IADKAFEGYKNIVN
+477 IADKAFYRYGKMRD
-491 IYIPKTIK
+491 IYIPKTVK
-499 AIGEDAFQNATSN
+499 AIGEDAFLYAVSEEEADSR
-512 LIRFICYEGTE
+512 IRFICYEGTGK
-523 NEWANIAIQ
+523 EWANIAIQ
-532 KGNEELN
+532 EGNN
-539 PREFDD
+539 AIKPNDD
-545 VAWFRLY
+545 NFRIGVY
-552 ECNLS
+552 ECSLS

-562 QASDDAATLVRY
+562 QASDDAATLARY

-583 PAELGGK
+583 PA
-590 PVTEIGEWAFAY
+590 
-602 YSSLT
+602 
-607 EVTIPKSVTSIR
+607 
-619 AFAFRSCSSLTE
+619 
-631 VTIPEGVTS
+631 
-640 IGNAAFSGCSS
+640 
-651 LTEVTIPKSVTSIG
+651 
-665 DAAFYNCDA
+665 
-674 LKTVYYGGSQTDWG
+674 
-688 KISIGSDN
+688 
-696 DPLLNANIICA
+696 
-707 IQESNGFE
+707 
-715 YAVNEDGES
+715 
-724 VTLTKYSGSDTEV
+724 
-737 IIPSELGGKPVTAI
+737 ELGGKPVTAI

-786 EVTIPKSVTS
+786 GVTIPKSVTS

-811 TIPEGVTSIGDSAFI
+811 TIPEGVTSIG
-826 NCSSL
+826 
-831 TEVTIP
+831 
-837 KSVTS
+837 
-842 IGEYAFAFCSSLKKV
+842 
-857 RIPEGVTSI
+857 
-866 GEGVFNSCRKLTEV
+866 EGVFNSCRKLTEV
-880 TIPKSVTSIGLGA
+880 TIPKSVTSIGEWA
-893 FDDCDALKT
+893 FEGCSNLTKVIISEGVTSIGESAFQSCGSLTEVTIPKSVTSIESFAFSECEALET
-902 VYYGGTQE
+902 VYYGGTQK
-910 DWDALKKNIGDNNTP
+910 DWDALKKNIGEENTP
-925 LLNANVICAIQESNG
+925 LLSANIICAIQESNG

-955 TGSARSLAIPSELG
+955 TGSARSLVIPSELG

-1003 ARTVSSDTF
+1003 ARTVSSDEF

-1024 ANIAVQKGNEQLD
+1024 ANVAIQKGNEQLD
-1037 PEHFEGDPLTARLYE
+1037 PEYLEGDPLTARLYE

-1064 DDAAILVRYFGS
+1064 DDAATLVRYFGA

-1090 VTSIGWLA
+1090 VTEIGEFA
-1098 FVHCSSLTEATIP
+1098 FADYSGLTKVTIP
-1111 EGVTSIGEMAFWGCS
+1111 KSVSSIGEGAFWYCS

-1135 SVTSIGDRAFYDC
+1135 SVTSIGEWAFDEC
-1148 GALAT
+1148 EALAT

-1168 NIGERNDP
+1168 NIGEDNDP
-1176 LLSANVICKEK
+1176 LLNANIICKEK

-1249 AYVWKYDAKFYTK
+1249 AYAWKYDAKFYTT

>member
-28 ETENNV
+28 ENNV
-34 QSAACI
+34 QSAACT

-87 GFEYTVTGDEATI
+87 GFEY
-100 TGYTGS
+100 
-106 AKSLVIPSELGGK
+106 
-119 PVTEIGI
+119 
-126 FAFALCGSLTEVTIP
+126 
-141 EGVTSIGAGA
+141 
-151 FQSCGSLTEVTIPK
+151 
-165 SVETIGEIA
+165 
-174 FDECEALATVYYGG
+174 
-188 TQEDWDALKN
+188 
-198 TIDNGNNPLL
+198 
-208 NATIMYTPQESD
+208 
-220 FTYTENDTGV
+220 
-230 TITGYTGSTGN
+230 
-241 IIIPSELGGKPV
+241 
-253 TAIGEKAFYKNK
+253 
-265 TITSVKIPE
+265 
-274 GVTSIG
+274 
-280 KQAFFVCSS
+280 
-289 LKEVRI
+289 
-295 PEGVT
+295 
-300 SIGNSAFAQT
+300 
-310 NLTEVEIPKSVKNI
+310 
-324 EQYAFNGCNN
+324 
-334 LEEVTIPG
+334 
-342 GVQST
+342 
-347 GDHAFAHC
+347 
-355 SSLKQVIISDGVEII
+355 
-370 GRSAFDGC
+370 
-378 RSLTEVTIPKSV
+378 
-390 TSIEWGAFADCDA
+390 
-403 LKTVYYGG
+403 
-411 SQTDWGKISIGSDN
+411 
-425 DPLLKAEIICA
+425 
-436 IQESNGFAYTVTGD
+436 
-450 EATITGYTGSAESLV
+450 
-465 IPSELGGKPVTA
+465 
-477 IADKAFEGYKNIVN
+477 
-491 IYIPKTIK
+491 
-499 AIGEDAFQNATSN
+499 
-512 LIRFICYEGTE
+512 
-523 NEWANIAIQ
+523 
-532 KGNEELN
+532 
-539 PREFDD
+539 
-545 VAWFRLY
+545 
-552 ECNLS
+552 
-557 GDMVY
+557 
-562 QASDDAATLVRY
+562 
-574 FGSDSKVDI
+574 
-583 PAELGGK
+583 
-590 PVTEIGEWAFAY
+590 
-602 YSSLT
+602 
-607 EVTIPKSVTSIR
+607 
-619 AFAFRSCSSLTE
+619 
-631 VTIPEGVTS
+631 
-640 IGNAAFSGCSS
+640 
-651 LTEVTIPKSVTSIG
+651 
-665 DAAFYNCDA
+665 
-674 LKTVYYGGSQTDWG
+674 
-688 KISIGSDN
+688 
-696 DPLLNANIICA
+696 
-707 IQESNGFE
+707 
-715 YAVNEDGES
+715 AVNEDGES

-737 IIPSELGGKPVTAI
+737 IIPSELGGKKVTAI
-751 GEDAF
+751 GEKAF
-756 YRNKTITSVKI
+756 YKNKTITSVKI

-772 SIGEYA
+772 SIGVYA
-778 FSSCDSLT
+778 FQYCNSLT

-796 IGNNA
+796 IGDNA
-801 FADCSSLTEV
+801 FSVCDSLTKATIPEGVTSIGAGAFSGCSSLTEV
-811 TIPEGVTSIGDSAFI
+811 TIPEGVTSIRDSVFEGCSSLTEVTIPKSVTSIKYAAFYDCGALATVYYGGSQTDWGKISISSENDPLKNAPNIIFAIQESNGFAYTVTGDEATITGYTGSAKNLVIPSELGGKPVTAIADKAFYGYKTPNIYIPKTIKKIGEDAFWGTVISDEFRFI
-826 NCSSL
+826 CYEGTKNEWANIAIQKGNEQLDPKYLEGDPPSARPYECNLSGDMVYQASDNAATLVRYFGADSKVDIPAELGGKPVTEIGVGAFGFCSSL

-842 IGEYAFAFCSSLKKV
+842 IGEMAFYDC
-857 RIPEGVTSI
+857 
-866 GEGVFNSCRKLTEV
+866 
-880 TIPKSVTSIGLGA
+880 GA
-893 FDDCDALKT
+893 LAT

-910 DWDALKKNIGDNNTP
+910 DWDALKKNIGEENTP
-925 LLNANVICAIQESNG
+925 LLNANIICAIQESNG

-969 GKPVTAIADKAF
+969 GKPVTAIGEKAF
-981 YGYRTPNIYI
+981 YEYKMLNIYI

-1003 ARTVSSDTF
+1003 AGTVISDEL

-1024 ANIAVQKGNEQLD
+1024 ANIAIQKGNEELD
-1037 PEHFEGDPLTARLYE
+1037 PEHADDVPWFRLYE

-1064 DDAAILVRYFGS
+1064 DDAATLVRYFGS
-1076 DSKVDIPAELGGKP
+1076 DSKVDIPTELGGKP
-1090 VTSIGWLA
+1090 VTEFGVGA
-1098 FVHCSSLTEATIP
+1098 FAY
-1111 EGVTSIGEMAFWGCS
+1111 CS

-1135 SVTSIGDRAFYDC
+1135 SVTSIGRSAFEGCSSLTKVTIPKSVSSIRQAAFAGCNSLTEVTIPKSVTSIGWSAFIECD
-1148 GALAT
+1148 ALTT

-1168 NIGERNDP
+1168 NIGSDNDP
-1176 LLSANVICKEK
+1176 LLNANIICKEK

>member
-28 ETENNV
+28 ENKV
-34 QSAACI
+34 QSAACT

-126 FAFALCGSLTEVTIP
+126 FAFALCDSLTEVTIP
-141 EGVTSIGAGA
+141 EGVTSIGNAA
-151 FQSCGSLTEVTIPK
+151 FSG
-165 SVETIGEIA
+165 
-174 FDECEALATVYYGG
+174 
-188 TQEDWDALKN
+188 
-198 TIDNGNNPLL
+198 
-208 NATIMYTPQESD
+208 
-220 FTYTENDTGV
+220 
-230 TITGYTGSTGN
+230 
-241 IIIPSELGGKPV
+241 
-253 TAIGEKAFYKNK
+253 
-265 TITSVKIPE
+265 
-274 GVTSIG
+274 
-280 KQAFFVCSS
+280 CS
-289 LKEVRI
+289 
-295 PEGVT
+295 
-300 SIGNSAFAQT
+300 
-310 NLTEVEIPKSVKNI
+310 
-324 EQYAFNGCNN
+324 
-334 LEEVTIPG
+334 
-342 GVQST
+342 
-347 GDHAFAHC
+347 
-355 SSLKQVIISDGVEII
+355 
-370 GRSAFDGC
+370 
-378 RSLTEVTIPKSV
+378 SLTEVTIPKSV
-390 TSIEWGAFADCDA
+390 TSIGDSAFYNCDA

-450 EATITGYTGSAESLV
+450 EATITGYTGSAKNIV

-477 IADKAFEGYKNIVN
+477 IADKAFYGYKTPN

-499 AIGEDAFQNATSN
+499 KIGEDAFWGTVISDEF
-512 LIRFICYEGTE
+512 RFICYEGTK

-532 KGNEELN
+532 KGNEQLDPKYLEGD
-539 PREFDD
+539 PPSARP
-545 VAWFRLY
+545 Y

-562 QASDDAATLVRY
+562 QASDNAATLVRY
-574 FGSDSKVDI
+574 FGADSKVDI

-590 PVTEIGEWAFAY
+590 PVTEIGVGAF
-602 YSSLT
+602 
-607 EVTIPKSVTSIR
+607 
-619 AFAFRSCSSLTE
+619 
-631 VTIPEGVTS
+631 
-640 IGNAAFSGCSS
+640 
-651 LTEVTIPKSVTSIG
+651 
-665 DAAFYNCDA
+665 
-674 LKTVYYGGSQTDWG
+674 
-688 KISIGSDN
+688 
-696 DPLLNANIICA
+696 
-707 IQESNGFE
+707 GF
-715 YAVNEDGES
+715 
-724 VTLTKYSGSDTEV
+724 
-737 IIPSELGGKPVTAI
+737 
-751 GEDAF
+751 
-756 YRNKTITSVKI
+756 
-767 PEGVT
+767 
-772 SIGEYA
+772 
-778 FSSCDSLT
+778 
-786 EVTIPKSVTS
+786 
-796 IGNNA
+796 
-801 FADCSSLTEV
+801 
-811 TIPEGVTSIGDSAFI
+811 
-826 NCSSL
+826 CSSL

-842 IGEYAFAFCSSLKKV
+842 IGEMAFYDC
-857 RIPEGVTSI
+857 
-866 GEGVFNSCRKLTEV
+866 
-880 TIPKSVTSIGLGA
+880 GA
-893 FDDCDALKT
+893 LAT

-925 LLNANVICAIQESNG
+925 LLNANIICAIQESNGFAYTVTGDEATITGYTGSAKNIVIPSELGGKPVTAIADKAFYRYGKMRDIYIPKTVKAIGEDAFLYAVSEEEADSRIRFICYEGTGKEWANIAIQEGNNAVKPNDDNFRIGVYECSLSGDMVYQASDDAATLVRYFGADSKVDIPAELGGKPVTEIGVGAFGFCSSLTEVTIPKSVTSIGEMAFYDCGALATVYYGGTQEDWDALKKNIGDNNTPLLNANIICAIQESNG

-969 GKPVTAIADKAF
+969 GKPVTAIGDKAF

-996 AIGEDAF
+996 AIGEGAF
-1003 ARTVSSDTF
+1003 QDTSYSDEV
-1012 RFICYEGTENEW
+1012 RFICYEGTEKEW
-1024 ANIAVQKGNEQLD
+1024 ANIAIQKGNGELD
-1037 PEHFEGDPLTARLYE
+1037 PEHADGVPWFRLYE

-1064 DDAAILVRYFGS
+1064 DDAATLVRYFGA

-1090 VTSIGWLA
+1090 VTEFA
-1098 FVHCSSLTEATIP
+1098 F
-1111 EGVTSIGEMAFWGCS
+1111 GAFGFCS

-1135 SVTSIGDRAFYDC
+1135 SVTSIGEYAFGYCSSLTKVIIPEGVTSIGKGAFGACSSLMEVTIPKSVTSIGKWAFDEC
-1148 GALAT
+1148 EALAT

-1168 NIGERNDP
+1168 NIGDNNTS
-1176 LLSANVICKEK
+1176 LLNANIICKEK

>member
-34 QSAACI
+34 QSAACT

-51 MDCAVCGAEGAP
+51 MDCAVCGAEGAT

-106 AKSLVIPSELGGK
+106 AERLVIPSELGGK
-119 PVTEIGI
+119 PVTAIGEKAFYQNKTI
-126 FAFALCGSLTEVTIP
+126 TSVKIPEGVTSIKDSAFAYCSSLTEVTIP
-141 EGVTSIGAGA
+141 EGVMSIEITA
-151 FQSCGSLTEVTIPK
+151 FRNCSSLTEVTIPK
-165 SVETIGEIA
+165 SVTSIGWGA
-174 FDECEALATVYYGG
+174 FVECDALTTVHYGG
-188 TQEDWDALKN
+188 TQKDWDALKKN
-198 TIDNGNNPLL
+198 IGEGNAWLL
-208 NATIMYTPQESD
+208 NANIIYSENSSD
-220 FTYTENDTGV
+220 YAYSVNDAGDGV
-230 TITGYTGSTGN
+230 TITKYNGAAKTVV
-241 IIIPSELGGKPV
+241 IPSELGGKKV

-280 KQAFFVCSS
+280 V
-289 LKEVRI
+289 
-295 PEGVT
+295 
-300 SIGNSAFAQT
+300 
-310 NLTEVEIPKSVKNI
+310 
-324 EQYAFNGCNN
+324 YAFQYCN
-334 LEEVTIPG
+334 
-342 GVQST
+342 
-347 GDHAFAHC
+347 
-355 SSLKQVIISDGVEII
+355 
-370 GRSAFDGC
+370 
-378 RSLTEVTIPKSV
+378 SLTEVTIPKSV
-390 TSIEWGAFADCDA
+390 TSIGDNAFSVCDSLTKATIPEGVTSIRDSVFEGCSSLTEVTIPKSVTSIKYAAFYDCGALA
-403 LKTVYYGG
+403 TVYYGG
-411 SQTDWGKISIGSDN
+411 TQKDWDALKNTIDDNGNTPLLNANVICAIQESNGFVYTVTGDEATITGYTGSAKNIVIPSELGGKPVTAIADKAFYGYKTPNIYIPKTIKKIGEDAFWGTVISDEFRFICYEGTKNEWANIAIQKGNEQLDPKYLEGDPPSARPYECNLSGDMVYQASDNAATLVRYFGADSKVDIPAELGGKPVTEIGVGAFGFCSSLTEVTIPKSVTSIGEMAFYDCGALATVYYGGTQEDWDALEKN
-425 DPLLKAEIICA
+425 IGEENTPLLNANIICA

-450 EATITGYTGSAESLV
+450 EATITGYTGSA
-465 IPSELGGKPVTA
+465 
-477 IADKAFEGYKNIVN
+477 KNIV
-491 IYIPKTIK
+491 
-499 AIGEDAFQNATSN
+499 
-512 LIRFICYEGTE
+512 
-523 NEWANIAIQ
+523 
-532 KGNEELN
+532 
-539 PREFDD
+539 
-545 VAWFRLY
+545 
-552 ECNLS
+552 
-557 GDMVY
+557 
-562 QASDDAATLVRY
+562 
-574 FGSDSKVDI
+574 
-583 PAELGGK
+583 
-590 PVTEIGEWAFAY
+590 
-602 YSSLT
+602 
-607 EVTIPKSVTSIR
+607 
-619 AFAFRSCSSLTE
+619 
-631 VTIPEGVTS
+631 
-640 IGNAAFSGCSS
+640 
-651 LTEVTIPKSVTSIG
+651 
-665 DAAFYNCDA
+665 
-674 LKTVYYGGSQTDWG
+674 
-688 KISIGSDN
+688 
-696 DPLLNANIICA
+696 
-707 IQESNGFE
+707 
-715 YAVNEDGES
+715 
-724 VTLTKYSGSDTEV
+724 
-737 IIPSELGGKPVTAI
+737 
-751 GEDAF
+751 
-756 YRNKTITSVKI
+756 
-767 PEGVT
+767 
-772 SIGEYA
+772 
-778 FSSCDSLT
+778 
-786 EVTIPKSVTS
+786 
-796 IGNNA
+796 
-801 FADCSSLTEV
+801 
-811 TIPEGVTSIGDSAFI
+811 
-826 NCSSL
+826 
-831 TEVTIP
+831 
-837 KSVTS
+837 
-842 IGEYAFAFCSSLKKV
+842 
-857 RIPEGVTSI
+857 
-866 GEGVFNSCRKLTEV
+866 
-880 TIPKSVTSIGLGA
+880 
-893 FDDCDALKT
+893 
-902 VYYGGTQE
+902 
-910 DWDALKKNIGDNNTP
+910 
-925 LLNANVICAIQESNG
+925 
-940 FAYTVTGDEATITGY
+940 
-955 TGSARSLAIPSELG
+955 IPSELG

-996 AIGEDAF
+996 AIGEYAF
-1003 ARTVSSDTF
+1003 ARTVSSDEF
-1012 RFICYEGTENEW
+1012 RFICYEGTEKEW
-1024 ANIAVQKGNEQLD
+1024 ANIAVQEGNEELD
-1037 PEHFEGDPLTARLYE
+1037 PEYADDTPWFRLYE

-1064 DDAAILVRYFGS
+1064 DDAATLVRYFGA

-1090 VTSIGWLA
+1090 VTSIGEYA
-1098 FVHCSSLTEATIP
+1098 FVYCNSLTEVTIP
-1111 EGVTSIGEMAFWGCS
+1111 EGVTSIGEWAFEGCS
-1126 SLTEVTIPK
+1126 NLTKAIIPEGVTSIGKGAFLSCRSLTEVTIPK
-1135 SVTSIGDRAFYDC
+1135 SVTSIGELAFYGC
-1148 GALAT
+1148 EALAT

-1168 NIGERNDP
+1168 NIGEDNTP
-1176 LLSANVICKEK
+1176 LLNANIICKEK

-1205 MRIHGKSYGTFTFA
+1205 MRIHGKSYGMFTFA

>member
-18 TVTPALAAET
+18 MVTPALAAQT
-28 ETENNV
+28 EANV
-34 QSAACI
+34 QSAACT

-51 MDCAVCGAEGAP
+51 MDCAMCGAEGAP

-106 AKSLVIPSELGGK
+106 AESLVIPSELGGK
-119 PVTEIGI
+119 PVTEIGAM
-126 FAFALCGSLTEVTIP
+126 AFSYCSSLTKATIP
-141 EGVTSIGAGA
+141 EGVTSIG
-151 FQSCGSLTEVTIPK
+151 E
-165 SVETIGEIA
+165 
-174 FDECEALATVYYGG
+174 
-188 TQEDWDALKN
+188 
-198 TIDNGNNPLL
+198 
-208 NATIMYTPQESD
+208 
-220 FTYTENDTGV
+220 
-230 TITGYTGSTGN
+230 
-241 IIIPSELGGKPV
+241 
-253 TAIGEKAFYKNK
+253 
-265 TITSVKIPE
+265 
-274 GVTSIG
+274 
-280 KQAFFVCSS
+280 
-289 LKEVRI
+289 
-295 PEGVT
+295 
-300 SIGNSAFAQT
+300 
-310 NLTEVEIPKSVKNI
+310 
-324 EQYAFNGCNN
+324 YAF
-334 LEEVTIPG
+334 
-342 GVQST
+342 SY
-347 GDHAFAHC
+347 C
-355 SSLKQVIISDGVEII
+355 S
-370 GRSAFDGC
+370 
-378 RSLTEVTIPKSV
+378 SLTEVTIPKSV
-390 TSIEWGAFADCDA
+390 TSMEDRAFYECKALTTVHYGGTQEDWDA
-403 LKTVYYGG
+403 LK
-411 SQTDWGKISIGSDN
+411 KNIGEEN
-425 DPLLKAEIICA
+425 TPLLNANIICA

-450 EATITGYTGSAESLV
+450 EATITGYTGSAENIV

-499 AIGEDAFQNATSN
+499 AIGEDAFQNATSS

-532 KGNEELN
+532 KGNSELN

-607 EVTIPKSVTSIR
+607 EVTIPEGVTSIR
-619 AFAFRSCSSLTE
+619 AFAFRSCSSLTKA
-631 VTIPEGVTS
+631 TISEGVTS
-640 IGNAAFSGCSS
+640 IGDSAFAYCSS
-651 LTEVTIPKSVTSIG
+651 LTEVTIPKSVTSIEFF
-665 DAAFYNCDA
+665 AFYDCGA
-674 LKTVYYGGSQTDWG
+674 LTTVH
-688 KISIGSDN
+688 
-696 DPLLNANIICA
+696 
-707 IQESNGFE
+707 
-715 YAVNEDGES
+715 
-724 VTLTKYSGSDTEV
+724 
-737 IIPSELGGKPVTAI
+737 
-751 GEDAF
+751 
-756 YRNKTITSVKI
+756 
-767 PEGVT
+767 
-772 SIGEYA
+772 
-778 FSSCDSLT
+778 
-786 EVTIPKSVTS
+786 
-796 IGNNA
+796 
-801 FADCSSLTEV
+801 
-811 TIPEGVTSIGDSAFI
+811 
-826 NCSSL
+826 
-831 TEVTIP
+831 
-837 KSVTS
+837 
-842 IGEYAFAFCSSLKKV
+842 
-857 RIPEGVTSI
+857 
-866 GEGVFNSCRKLTEV
+866 
-880 TIPKSVTSIGLGA
+880 
-893 FDDCDALKT
+893 
-902 VYYGGTQE
+902 YGGTQE
-910 DWDALKKNIGDNNTP
+910 DWEALKKNIGEENTP
-925 LLNANVICAIQESNG
+925 LLNANI
-940 FAYTVTGDEATITGY
+940 
-955 TGSARSLAIPSELG
+955 
-969 GKPVTAIADKAF
+969 
-981 YGYRTPNIYI
+981 
-991 PKTIK
+991 
-996 AIGEDAF
+996 
-1003 ARTVSSDTF
+1003 
-1012 RFICYEGTENEW
+1012 
-1024 ANIAVQKGNEQLD
+1024 
-1037 PEHFEGDPLTARLYE
+1037 
-1052 CNLSGDMVYQAS
+1052 
-1064 DDAAILVRYFGS
+1064 
-1076 DSKVDIPAELGGKP
+1076 
-1090 VTSIGWLA
+1090 
-1098 FVHCSSLTEATIP
+1098 
-1111 EGVTSIGEMAFWGCS
+1111 
-1126 SLTEVTIPK
+1126 
-1135 SVTSIGDRAFYDC
+1135 
-1148 GALAT
+1148 
-1153 VYYGGTQEDWDALKK
+1153 
-1168 NIGERNDP
+1168 
-1176 LLSANVICKEK
+1176 ICKEK

-1205 MRIHGKSYGTFTFA
+1205 MRIHGKSYGMFTFA

-1249 AYVWKYDAKFYTK
+1249 AYVWKYDAKFYTT

-1293 SISKSDTNADVKLY
+1293 SISKLDTNADVKLY

-1356 DPDNASVSVSAT
+1356 DPDNASVSVSAI

-1407 YSDDGKH
+1407 YSNDGKH

>member
-18 TVTPALAAET
+18 MVTPALAAQT
-28 ETENNV
+28 EANV
-34 QSAACI
+34 QSAACT

-51 MDCAVCGAEGAP
+51 MDCAMCGAEGAP

-106 AKSLVIPSELGGK
+106 AESLVIPSELGGK
-119 PVTEIGI
+119 PVTEIGAM
-126 FAFALCGSLTEVTIP
+126 AFSYCSSLTKATIP
-141 EGVTSIGAGA
+141 EGVTSIG
-151 FQSCGSLTEVTIPK
+151 E
-165 SVETIGEIA
+165 
-174 FDECEALATVYYGG
+174 
-188 TQEDWDALKN
+188 
-198 TIDNGNNPLL
+198 
-208 NATIMYTPQESD
+208 
-220 FTYTENDTGV
+220 
-230 TITGYTGSTGN
+230 
-241 IIIPSELGGKPV
+241 
-253 TAIGEKAFYKNK
+253 
-265 TITSVKIPE
+265 
-274 GVTSIG
+274 
-280 KQAFFVCSS
+280 
-289 LKEVRI
+289 
-295 PEGVT
+295 
-300 SIGNSAFAQT
+300 
-310 NLTEVEIPKSVKNI
+310 
-324 EQYAFNGCNN
+324 YAF
-334 LEEVTIPG
+334 
-342 GVQST
+342 SY
-347 GDHAFAHC
+347 C
-355 SSLKQVIISDGVEII
+355 S
-370 GRSAFDGC
+370 
-378 RSLTEVTIPKSV
+378 SLTEVTIPKSV
-390 TSIEWGAFADCDA
+390 TSMEDRAFYECKALTTVHYGGTQEDWDA
-403 LKTVYYGG
+403 LK
-411 SQTDWGKISIGSDN
+411 KNIGEEN
-425 DPLLKAEIICA
+425 TPLLNANIICA

-450 EATITGYTGSAESLV
+450 EATITGYTGSAENIV

-499 AIGEDAFQNATSN
+499 AIGEDAFQNATSS

-532 KGNEELN
+532 KGNSELN

-607 EVTIPKSVTSIR
+607 EVTIPEGVTSIR
-619 AFAFRSCSSLTE
+619 AFAFRSCSSLTKE
-631 VTIPEGVTS
+631 TISEGVTS
-640 IGNAAFSGCSS
+640 IGDSAFAYCSS
-651 LTEVTIPKSVTSIG
+651 LTEVTIPKSVTSIEFF
-665 DAAFYNCDA
+665 AFYDCGA
-674 LKTVYYGGSQTDWG
+674 LTTVH
-688 KISIGSDN
+688 
-696 DPLLNANIICA
+696 
-707 IQESNGFE
+707 
-715 YAVNEDGES
+715 
-724 VTLTKYSGSDTEV
+724 
-737 IIPSELGGKPVTAI
+737 
-751 GEDAF
+751 
-756 YRNKTITSVKI
+756 
-767 PEGVT
+767 
-772 SIGEYA
+772 
-778 FSSCDSLT
+778 
-786 EVTIPKSVTS
+786 
-796 IGNNA
+796 
-801 FADCSSLTEV
+801 
-811 TIPEGVTSIGDSAFI
+811 
-826 NCSSL
+826 
-831 TEVTIP
+831 
-837 KSVTS
+837 
-842 IGEYAFAFCSSLKKV
+842 
-857 RIPEGVTSI
+857 
-866 GEGVFNSCRKLTEV
+866 
-880 TIPKSVTSIGLGA
+880 
-893 FDDCDALKT
+893 
-902 VYYGGTQE
+902 YGGTQE
-910 DWDALKKNIGDNNTP
+910 DWEALKKNIGEENTP
-925 LLNANVICAIQESNG
+925 LLNANI
-940 FAYTVTGDEATITGY
+940 
-955 TGSARSLAIPSELG
+955 
-969 GKPVTAIADKAF
+969 
-981 YGYRTPNIYI
+981 
-991 PKTIK
+991 
-996 AIGEDAF
+996 
-1003 ARTVSSDTF
+1003 
-1012 RFICYEGTENEW
+1012 
-1024 ANIAVQKGNEQLD
+1024 
-1037 PEHFEGDPLTARLYE
+1037 
-1052 CNLSGDMVYQAS
+1052 
-1064 DDAAILVRYFGS
+1064 
-1076 DSKVDIPAELGGKP
+1076 
-1090 VTSIGWLA
+1090 
-1098 FVHCSSLTEATIP
+1098 
-1111 EGVTSIGEMAFWGCS
+1111 
-1126 SLTEVTIPK
+1126 
-1135 SVTSIGDRAFYDC
+1135 
-1148 GALAT
+1148 
-1153 VYYGGTQEDWDALKK
+1153 
-1168 NIGERNDP
+1168 
-1176 LLSANVICKEK
+1176 ICKEK

-1233 GKYLSFDNG
+1233 GKYLAFDNG

-1249 AYVWKYDAKFYTK
+1249 AYVWKYDAKFYTT

-1293 SISKSDTNADVKLY
+1293 SISKLDTNADVKLY

-1356 DPDNASVSVSAT
+1356 DPDNASVSVSAI

-1407 YSDDGKH
+1407 YSNDGKH

-1431 IRVTDSKGNVTK
+1431 IRVTDSKGNVTN

>member
-28 ETENNV
+28 ENNV
-34 QSAACI
+34 QSAACT

-51 MDCAVCGAEGAP
+51 MDCAVCGAEGAT
-63 LTDCAQVNAQ
+63 LTDCAQVN
-73 DDTNNEQQTANAEN
+73 TNNEQQTANAEN

-106 AKSLVIPSELGGK
+106 AKNLVIPSELGGK

-126 FAFALCGSLTEVTIP
+126 FAFALCDSLTEVTIP
-141 EGVTSIGAGA
+141 EGVTSIGNAA
-151 FQSCGSLTEVTIPK
+151 FSG
-165 SVETIGEIA
+165 
-174 FDECEALATVYYGG
+174 
-188 TQEDWDALKN
+188 
-198 TIDNGNNPLL
+198 
-208 NATIMYTPQESD
+208 
-220 FTYTENDTGV
+220 
-230 TITGYTGSTGN
+230 
-241 IIIPSELGGKPV
+241 
-253 TAIGEKAFYKNK
+253 
-265 TITSVKIPE
+265 
-274 GVTSIG
+274 
-280 KQAFFVCSS
+280 CS
-289 LKEVRI
+289 
-295 PEGVT
+295 
-300 SIGNSAFAQT
+300 
-310 NLTEVEIPKSVKNI
+310 
-324 EQYAFNGCNN
+324 
-334 LEEVTIPG
+334 
-342 GVQST
+342 
-347 GDHAFAHC
+347 
-355 SSLKQVIISDGVEII
+355 
-370 GRSAFDGC
+370 
-378 RSLTEVTIPKSV
+378 SLTEVTIPKSV
-390 TSIEWGAFADCDA
+390 TSIGDSAFYNCDA

-450 EATITGYTGSAESLV
+450 EATITGYTGSARSLV

-477 IADKAFEGYKNIVN
+477 IADKAFEGYKNMVN

-499 AIGEDAFQNATSN
+499 TIGENAFREKIDEA
-512 LIRFICYEGTE
+512 RFICYEGTE
-523 NEWANIAIQ
+523 NEWANIAVQ
-532 KGNEELN
+532 KGNEGLDPEHAGAE
-539 PREFDD
+539 P
-545 VAWFRLY
+545 WFRLY

-562 QASDDAATLVRY
+562 QASDDAATLVCYFGADSKVDIPAELGGKPVTAIGEYAFHHNTTITSVKIPEGVTSIGESAFRWCSSLTEVTISEGVTSIGGTAFAYCSSLTEVTIPKSVTSIEYAAFDGCGALATVYYGGTQEDWDALEKNIGEENTPLLNANIICAIQESNGFAYTVTGDEATITGYTGSAKNIVIPSELGGKPVTAIADKAFYRYGKMRDIYIPKTVKAIGEDAFLYAVSEEEADSRIRFICYEGTGKEWANIAIQEGNNAVKPNDDNFRIGVYECSLSGDMVYQASDDAATLVCY

-590 PVTEIGEWAFAY
+590 PVTEIRKFAFADY
-602 YSSLT
+602 RGLT
-607 EVTIPKSVTSIR
+607 KVTIPKSVSSIWQG
-619 AFAFRSCSSLTE
+619 AFAY
-631 VTIPEGVTS
+631 
-640 IGNAAFSGCSS
+640 CSS
-651 LTEVTIPKSVTSIG
+651 LTEVTIPKSVTSIKY
-665 DAAFYNCDA
+665 AAFYDCGA
-674 LKTVYYGGSQTDWG
+674 L
-688 KISIGSDN
+688 
-696 DPLLNANIICA
+696 A
-707 IQESNGFE
+707 
-715 YAVNEDGES
+715 
-724 VTLTKYSGSDTEV
+724 
-737 IIPSELGGKPVTAI
+737 
-751 GEDAF
+751 
-756 YRNKTITSVKI
+756 
-767 PEGVT
+767 
-772 SIGEYA
+772 
-778 FSSCDSLT
+778 
-786 EVTIPKSVTS
+786 
-796 IGNNA
+796 
-801 FADCSSLTEV
+801 
-811 TIPEGVTSIGDSAFI
+811 
-826 NCSSL
+826 
-831 TEVTIP
+831 
-837 KSVTS
+837 
-842 IGEYAFAFCSSLKKV
+842 
-857 RIPEGVTSI
+857 
-866 GEGVFNSCRKLTEV
+866 
-880 TIPKSVTSIGLGA
+880 
-893 FDDCDALKT
+893 T

-940 FAYTVTGDEATITGY
+940 FEYTVTGDEATITGY
-955 TGSARSLAIPSELG
+955 TGSARSLVIPSELG

-981 YGYRTPNIYI
+981 YGYKTPNIYI

-996 AIGEDAF
+996 AIGEYAF
-1003 ARTVSSDTF
+1003 ARTVSSDEF
-1012 RFICYEGTENEW
+1012 RFICYEGTEKEW
-1024 ANIAVQKGNEQLD
+1024 ANIAVQEGNEELD
-1037 PEHFEGDPLTARLYE
+1037 PEYADDTPWFRLYE

-1064 DDAAILVRYFGS
+1064 DDAATLVRYFGA

-1090 VTSIGWLA
+1090 VTSIGEYA
-1098 FVHCSSLTEATIP
+1098 FVYCNSLTEVTIP
-1111 EGVTSIGEMAFWGCS
+1111 EGVTSIGEWAFEGCS
-1126 SLTEVTIPK
+1126 NLTKAIIPEGVTSIGKGAFLSCRSLTEVTIPK
-1135 SVTSIGDRAFYDC
+1135 SVTSIGELAFYGC
-1148 GALAT
+1148 EALAT

-1168 NIGERNDP
+1168 NIGEDNTP
-1176 LLSANVICKEK
+1176 LLNANIICKEK

-1249 AYVWKYDAKFYTK
+1249 AYAWKYDAKFYTT

-1307 DAMESTEHSFGKWT
+1307 DAVESTEHSFGKWT

-1431 IRVTDSKGNVTK
+1431 IRVTDSKGNVTN

>member
-1 MKKQVC
+1 
-7 SSLLALTMTLG
+7 MTLG

-28 ETENNV
+28 ENNV
-34 QSAACI
+34 QSAACT

-87 GFEYTVTGDEATI
+87 GFAYTVTGDEATI

-126 FAFALCGSLTEVTIP
+126 FAFALCDSLTEVTIP
-141 EGVTSIGAGA
+141 EGVTSIGNAA
-151 FQSCGSLTEVTIPK
+151 FSG
-165 SVETIGEIA
+165 
-174 FDECEALATVYYGG
+174 
-188 TQEDWDALKN
+188 
-198 TIDNGNNPLL
+198 
-208 NATIMYTPQESD
+208 
-220 FTYTENDTGV
+220 
-230 TITGYTGSTGN
+230 
-241 IIIPSELGGKPV
+241 
-253 TAIGEKAFYKNK
+253 
-265 TITSVKIPE
+265 
-274 GVTSIG
+274 
-280 KQAFFVCSS
+280 CS
-289 LKEVRI
+289 
-295 PEGVT
+295 
-300 SIGNSAFAQT
+300 
-310 NLTEVEIPKSVKNI
+310 
-324 EQYAFNGCNN
+324 
-334 LEEVTIPG
+334 
-342 GVQST
+342 
-347 GDHAFAHC
+347 
-355 SSLKQVIISDGVEII
+355 
-370 GRSAFDGC
+370 
-378 RSLTEVTIPKSV
+378 SLTEVTIPKSV
-390 TSIEWGAFADCDA
+390 TSIGDSAFYNCDA

-450 EATITGYTGSAESLV
+450 EATITGYTGSAKNLV

-477 IADKAFEGYKNIVN
+477 IADKAFYRYGKMRD
-491 IYIPKTIK
+491 IYIPKTVK
-499 AIGEDAFQNATSN
+499 AIGEDAFLYAVSEEEADSR
-512 LIRFICYEGTE
+512 IRFICYEGTGK
-523 NEWANIAIQ
+523 EWANIAIQ
-532 KGNEELN
+532 EGNN
-539 PREFDD
+539 AVKPNDD
-545 VAWFRLY
+545 NFRIGVY
-552 ECNLS
+552 ECSLS

-590 PVTEIGEWAFAY
+590 PVTSIGVAAFAY
-602 YSSLT
+602 
-607 EVTIPKSVTSIR
+607 
-619 AFAFRSCSSLTE
+619 
-631 VTIPEGVTS
+631 
-640 IGNAAFSGCSS
+640 CSS
-651 LTEVTIPKSVTSIG
+651 LTEVTIPKSVTSI
-665 DAAFYNCDA
+665 
-674 LKTVYYGGSQTDWG
+674 
-688 KISIGSDN
+688 
-696 DPLLNANIICA
+696 
-707 IQESNGFE
+707 
-715 YAVNEDGES
+715 
-724 VTLTKYSGSDTEV
+724 
-737 IIPSELGGKPVTAI
+737 
-751 GEDAF
+751 
-756 YRNKTITSVKI
+756 
-767 PEGVT
+767 
-772 SIGEYA
+772 
-778 FSSCDSLT
+778 
-786 EVTIPKSVTS
+786 
-796 IGNNA
+796 
-801 FADCSSLTEV
+801 
-811 TIPEGVTSIGDSAFI
+811 
-826 NCSSL
+826 
-831 TEVTIP
+831 
-837 KSVTS
+837 
-842 IGEYAFAFCSSLKKV
+842 
-857 RIPEGVTSI
+857 
-866 GEGVFNSCRKLTEV
+866 
-880 TIPKSVTSIGLGA
+880 
-893 FDDCDALKT
+893 
-902 VYYGGTQE
+902 
-910 DWDALKKNIGDNNTP
+910 
-925 LLNANVICAIQESNG
+925 
-940 FAYTVTGDEATITGY
+940 
-955 TGSARSLAIPSELG
+955 
-969 GKPVTAIADKAF
+969 
-981 YGYRTPNIYI
+981 
-991 PKTIK
+991 
-996 AIGEDAF
+996 
-1003 ARTVSSDTF
+1003 
-1012 RFICYEGTENEW
+1012 
-1024 ANIAVQKGNEQLD
+1024 
-1037 PEHFEGDPLTARLYE
+1037 EHA
-1052 CNLSGDMVYQAS
+1052 
-1064 DDAAILVRYFGS
+1064 
-1076 DSKVDIPAELGGKP
+1076 
-1090 VTSIGWLA
+1090 
-1098 FVHCSSLTEATIP
+1098 
-1111 EGVTSIGEMAFWGCS
+1111 
-1126 SLTEVTIPK
+1126 
-1135 SVTSIGDRAFYDC
+1135 AFYDC

-1168 NIGERNDP
+1168 NIGEKNDP
-1176 LLSANVICKEK
+1176 LLNANVICKEK

-1349 CTVCGAL
+1349 
-1356 DPDNASVSVSAT
+1356 SVSVSAT

-1422 SDTEITKFY
+1422 SDTEIIKFY

>member
-1 MKKQVC
+1 MVYQASDDAATLVRYFGSDSKVDIPAELGGKPITSIGNDAFAHC
-7 SSLLALTMTLG
+7 SSLTEVTIPKSVTSIGKFAFESCSSLTK
-18 TVTPALAAET
+18 V
-28 ETENNV
+28 
-34 QSAACI
+34 I
-40 CTAACTEETRN
+40 I
-51 MDCAVCGAEGAP
+51 AEGVTSIGRAAFGHCSSLTEVTIPEGVTSIGESAFQSCGSLTEVTIPKSVTSIESFAFCDCEALKTVYYGGTQEDWDALKKNIGDNNTP
-63 LTDCAQVNAQ
+63 LLNANIICAIQ
-73 DDTNNEQQTANAEN
+73 ESN

-106 AKSLVIPSELGGK
+106 A
-119 PVTEIGI
+119 
-126 FAFALCGSLTEVTIP
+126 
-141 EGVTSIGAGA
+141 
-151 FQSCGSLTEVTIPK
+151 
-165 SVETIGEIA
+165 
-174 FDECEALATVYYGG
+174 
-188 TQEDWDALKN
+188 
-198 TIDNGNNPLL
+198 
-208 NATIMYTPQESD
+208 
-220 FTYTENDTGV
+220 EN
-230 TITGYTGSTGN
+230 I
-241 IIIPSELGGKPV
+241 
-253 TAIGEKAFYKNK
+253 
-265 TITSVKIPE
+265 
-274 GVTSIG
+274 
-280 KQAFFVCSS
+280 
-289 LKEVRI
+289 
-295 PEGVT
+295 
-300 SIGNSAFAQT
+300 
-310 NLTEVEIPKSVKNI
+310 
-324 EQYAFNGCNN
+324 
-334 LEEVTIPG
+334 
-342 GVQST
+342 
-347 GDHAFAHC
+347 
-355 SSLKQVIISDGVEII
+355 
-370 GRSAFDGC
+370 
-378 RSLTEVTIPKSV
+378 
-390 TSIEWGAFADCDA
+390 
-403 LKTVYYGG
+403 
-411 SQTDWGKISIGSDN
+411 
-425 DPLLKAEIICA
+425 
-436 IQESNGFAYTVTGD
+436 
-450 EATITGYTGSAESLV
+450 V

-499 AIGEDAFQNATSN
+499 AIGEDAFQNAISN

-602 YSSLT
+602 CSSLT

-619 AFAFRSCSSLTE
+619 AFAFRSCSSLTKAI
-631 VTIPEGVTS
+631 IPEGVTS
-640 IGNAAFSGCSS
+640 IGESAFQSCGS
-651 LTEVTIPKSVTSIG
+651 LTEVTIPKSVTSI
-665 DAAFYNCDA
+665 
-674 LKTVYYGGSQTDWG
+674 
-688 KISIGSDN
+688 
-696 DPLLNANIICA
+696 
-707 IQESNGFE
+707 ES
-715 YAVNEDGES
+715 
-724 VTLTKYSGSDTEV
+724 
-737 IIPSELGGKPVTAI
+737 
-751 GEDAF
+751 
-756 YRNKTITSVKI
+756 
-767 PEGVT
+767 
-772 SIGEYA
+772 
-778 FSSCDSLT
+778 
-786 EVTIPKSVTS
+786 
-796 IGNNA
+796 
-801 FADCSSLTEV
+801 
-811 TIPEGVTSIGDSAFI
+811 
-826 NCSSL
+826 
-831 TEVTIP
+831 
-837 KSVTS
+837 
-842 IGEYAFAFCSSLKKV
+842 FAFC
-857 RIPEGVTSI
+857 
-866 GEGVFNSCRKLTEV
+866 
-880 TIPKSVTSIGLGA
+880 
-893 FDDCDALKT
+893 DCEALKT
-902 VYYGGTQE
+902 VYYGGTQK
-910 DWDALKKNIGDNNTP
+910 DWDALKKNIGEENAP
-925 LLNANVICAIQESNG
+925 LLNANIICAIQESNG

-955 TGSARSLAIPSELG
+955 TGSARSLVIPSELG

-981 YGYRTPNIYI
+981 EGYKNIVNIYI

-1003 ARTVSSDTF
+1003 QNAISNLI

-1024 ANIAVQKGNEQLD
+1024 ANIAIQKGNEELNPREFD
-1037 PEHFEGDPLTARLYE
+1037 DVAWFRLYE

-1064 DDAAILVRYFGS
+1064 DDAATLACYFGA

-1090 VTSIGWLA
+1090 VTSIGDYA
-1098 FVHCSSLTEATIP
+1098 FVYCSSLTEVTIP
-1111 EGVTSIGEMAFWGCS
+1111 EGVTSIGVGAFGACSNLTKVIIAEGVTSIKDRAFEGCG

-1135 SVTSIGDRAFYDC
+1135 SVTSIGKMAFYQC
-1148 GALAT
+1148 EALAT
-1153 VYYGGTQEDWDALKK
+1153 VYYGGTQGDWDALKK
-1168 NIGERNDP
+1168 NIGEKNDP
-1176 LLSANVICKEK
+1176 LLNANIICKEK

>member
-28 ETENNV
+28 ENNV
-34 QSAACI
+34 QSAACT
-40 CTAACTEETRN
+40 CTAACTEDTRN

-119 PVTEIGI
+119 PVTAIGEKAFEGYKNIVNIYIPKTIKAIGEDAFLDVFDRNRSNLFVCYQRTKNEWGEIEIQKGNDEIDLPDNSVTEDGRILLPKYECNLSGDMVYQASDDAATLVHYFGSDSKVNIPAELGGKPVTEIGE
-126 FAFALCGSLTEVTIP
+126 FAFTNCSGLTKVTIP

-165 SVETIGEIA
+165 SVETIGNGA
-174 FDECEALATVYYGG
+174 FGFCSSLTEVTIPEGVTSIKDSAFQSCGSLTEVTIPKSVTSIGEMAFYQCEALATVYYGG

-198 TIDNGNNPLL
+198 TIDNGNTPLL
-208 NATIMYTPQESD
+208 NANIIYSENSSD
-220 FTYTENDTGV
+220 YAYSVNDAGDGV
-230 TITGYTGSTGN
+230 TITKYNGEAKTVV
-241 IIIPSELGGKPV
+241 IPSELGGKPV
-253 TAIGEKAFYKNK
+253 TAIGNEAFLENT

-274 GVTSIG
+274 GVTSI
-280 KQAFFVCSS
+280 KD
-289 LKEVRI
+289 
-295 PEGVT
+295 
-300 SIGNSAFAQT
+300 SAF
-310 NLTEVEIPKSVKNI
+310 
-324 EQYAFNGCNN
+324 
-334 LEEVTIPG
+334 
-342 GVQST
+342 QSC
-347 GDHAFAHC
+347 G
-355 SSLKQVIISDGVEII
+355 
-370 GRSAFDGC
+370 
-378 RSLTEVTIPKSV
+378 SLTEVTIPKSV
-390 TSIEWGAFADCDA
+390 TSIGDNAFTGCSSLTKVTIPEGVTSIGVGTFLYCDSLTEVTIPKSVETIGISAFAGCSSLTKVTIPEGVTSIGDTAFAGCSGLTEVTIPKSVESIGKQAFDDCDA

-411 SQTDWGKISIGSDN
+411 SQTDWGKISISSEN
-425 DPLLKAEIICA
+425 DPLKNAPNIIFA
-436 IQESNGFAYTVTGD
+436 IQESDGFAYTVTGD
-450 EATITGYTGSAESLV
+450 EATITGYTGSAKNIV

-477 IADKAFEGYKNIVN
+477 IADKAFYGYKTPN

-499 AIGEDAFQNATSN
+499 KIGEDAFRRTVSSDDF
-512 LIRFICYEGTE
+512 RFICYEGTE

-532 KGNEELN
+532 KGNEEL
-539 PREFDD
+539 D
-545 VAWFRLY
+545 
-552 ECNLS
+552 
-557 GDMVY
+557 
-562 QASDDAATLVRY
+562 
-574 FGSDSKVDI
+574 
-583 PAELGGK
+583 
-590 PVTEIGEWAFAY
+590 
-602 YSSLT
+602 
-607 EVTIPKSVTSIR
+607 PK
-619 AFAFRSCSSLTE
+619 
-631 VTIPEGVTS
+631 
-640 IGNAAFSGCSS
+640 
-651 LTEVTIPKSVTSIG
+651 
-665 DAAFYNCDA
+665 Y
-674 LKTVYYGGSQTDWG
+674 
-688 KISIGSDN
+688 
-696 DPLLNANIICA
+696 
-707 IQESNGFE
+707 
-715 YAVNEDGES
+715 
-724 VTLTKYSGSDTEV
+724 
-737 IIPSELGGKPVTAI
+737 
-751 GEDAF
+751 
-756 YRNKTITSVKI
+756 
-767 PEGVT
+767 
-772 SIGEYA
+772 
-778 FSSCDSLT
+778 
-786 EVTIPKSVTS
+786 
-796 IGNNA
+796 
-801 FADCSSLTEV
+801 
-811 TIPEGVTSIGDSAFI
+811 
-826 NCSSL
+826 
-831 TEVTIP
+831 
-837 KSVTS
+837 
-842 IGEYAFAFCSSLKKV
+842 
-857 RIPEGVTSI
+857 
-866 GEGVFNSCRKLTEV
+866 
-880 TIPKSVTSIGLGA
+880 
-893 FDDCDALKT
+893 
-902 VYYGGTQE
+902 
-910 DWDALKKNIGDNNTP
+910 
-925 LLNANVICAIQESNG
+925 
-940 FAYTVTGDEATITGY
+940 
-955 TGSARSLAIPSELG
+955 
-969 GKPVTAIADKAF
+969 
-981 YGYRTPNIYI
+981 
-991 PKTIK
+991 
-996 AIGEDAF
+996 
-1003 ARTVSSDTF
+1003 
-1012 RFICYEGTENEW
+1012 
-1024 ANIAVQKGNEQLD
+1024 
-1037 PEHFEGDPLTARLYE
+1037 FEGDPLTARLYE

-1064 DDAAILVRYFGS
+1064 DDAATLVRYLGS

-1090 VTSIGWLA
+1090 VTSIGWFA

-1111 EGVTSIGEMAFWGCS
+1111 EGVTSIGEGAFGFCS

-1135 SVTSIGDRAFYDC
+1135 SVTSIGKWAFRDC

-1168 NIGERNDP
+1168 NIGDNNTP
-1176 LLSANVICKEK
+1176 LLSANIICKEK

-1197 KISNGAHE
+1197 KISDGAHE

-1249 AYVWKYDAKFYTK
+1249 AYAWKYDAKFYTT
-1262 TEEKTSSG
+1262 TEEKTSFG

-1321 PAEDG
+1321 PAGDG

-1431 IRVTDSKGNVTK
+1431 IRVTDSKGNVTN

>member
-18 TVTPALAAET
+18 MVTPALAAQT
-28 ETENNV
+28 EANV
-34 QSAACI
+34 QSAACT

-51 MDCAVCGAEGAP
+51 MDCAMCGAEGAP

-106 AKSLVIPSELGGK
+106 AESLVIPSELGGK
-119 PVTEIGI
+119 PVTEIGAM
-126 FAFALCGSLTEVTIP
+126 AFSYCSSLTKATIP
-141 EGVTSIGAGA
+141 EGVTSIG
-151 FQSCGSLTEVTIPK
+151 E
-165 SVETIGEIA
+165 
-174 FDECEALATVYYGG
+174 
-188 TQEDWDALKN
+188 
-198 TIDNGNNPLL
+198 
-208 NATIMYTPQESD
+208 
-220 FTYTENDTGV
+220 
-230 TITGYTGSTGN
+230 
-241 IIIPSELGGKPV
+241 
-253 TAIGEKAFYKNK
+253 
-265 TITSVKIPE
+265 
-274 GVTSIG
+274 
-280 KQAFFVCSS
+280 
-289 LKEVRI
+289 
-295 PEGVT
+295 
-300 SIGNSAFAQT
+300 
-310 NLTEVEIPKSVKNI
+310 
-324 EQYAFNGCNN
+324 YAF
-334 LEEVTIPG
+334 
-342 GVQST
+342 SY
-347 GDHAFAHC
+347 C
-355 SSLKQVIISDGVEII
+355 S
-370 GRSAFDGC
+370 
-378 RSLTEVTIPKSV
+378 SLTEVTIPKSV
-390 TSIEWGAFADCDA
+390 TSMEDRAFYECKALTTVHYGGTQEDWDA
-403 LKTVYYGG
+403 LK
-411 SQTDWGKISIGSDN
+411 KNIGEEN
-425 DPLLKAEIICA
+425 TPLLNANIICA

-450 EATITGYTGSAESLV
+450 EATITGYTGSAENIV

-499 AIGEDAFQNATSN
+499 AIGEDAFQNATSS

-532 KGNEELN
+532 KGNSELN

-607 EVTIPKSVTSIR
+607 EVTIPEGVTSIR
-619 AFAFRSCSSLTE
+619 AFAFRSCSSLTKA
-631 VTIPEGVTS
+631 TISEGVTS
-640 IGNAAFSGCSS
+640 IGDSAFAYCSS
-651 LTEVTIPKSVTSIG
+651 LTEVTIPKSVTSIEFF
-665 DAAFYNCDA
+665 AFYDCGA
-674 LKTVYYGGSQTDWG
+674 LTTVH
-688 KISIGSDN
+688 
-696 DPLLNANIICA
+696 
-707 IQESNGFE
+707 
-715 YAVNEDGES
+715 
-724 VTLTKYSGSDTEV
+724 
-737 IIPSELGGKPVTAI
+737 
-751 GEDAF
+751 
-756 YRNKTITSVKI
+756 
-767 PEGVT
+767 
-772 SIGEYA
+772 
-778 FSSCDSLT
+778 
-786 EVTIPKSVTS
+786 
-796 IGNNA
+796 
-801 FADCSSLTEV
+801 
-811 TIPEGVTSIGDSAFI
+811 
-826 NCSSL
+826 
-831 TEVTIP
+831 
-837 KSVTS
+837 
-842 IGEYAFAFCSSLKKV
+842 
-857 RIPEGVTSI
+857 
-866 GEGVFNSCRKLTEV
+866 
-880 TIPKSVTSIGLGA
+880 
-893 FDDCDALKT
+893 
-902 VYYGGTQE
+902 YGGTQE
-910 DWDALKKNIGDNNTP
+910 DWEALKKNIGEENTP
-925 LLNANVICAIQESNG
+925 LLNANI
-940 FAYTVTGDEATITGY
+940 
-955 TGSARSLAIPSELG
+955 
-969 GKPVTAIADKAF
+969 
-981 YGYRTPNIYI
+981 
-991 PKTIK
+991 
-996 AIGEDAF
+996 
-1003 ARTVSSDTF
+1003 
-1012 RFICYEGTENEW
+1012 
-1024 ANIAVQKGNEQLD
+1024 
-1037 PEHFEGDPLTARLYE
+1037 
-1052 CNLSGDMVYQAS
+1052 
-1064 DDAAILVRYFGS
+1064 
-1076 DSKVDIPAELGGKP
+1076 
-1090 VTSIGWLA
+1090 
-1098 FVHCSSLTEATIP
+1098 
-1111 EGVTSIGEMAFWGCS
+1111 
-1126 SLTEVTIPK
+1126 
-1135 SVTSIGDRAFYDC
+1135 
-1148 GALAT
+1148 
-1153 VYYGGTQEDWDALKK
+1153 
-1168 NIGERNDP
+1168 
-1176 LLSANVICKEK
+1176 ICKEK

-1233 GKYLSFDNG
+1233 GKYMSFDNG

-1249 AYVWKYDAKFYTK
+1249 AYVWKYDAKFYTT
-1262 TEEKTSSG
+1262 TEEKTSFG

-1431 IRVTDSKGNVTK
+1431 IRVTDSKGNVTN

>member
-28 ETENNV
+28 ENNV
-34 QSAACI
+34 QSAACT

-87 GFEYTVTGDEATI
+87 GFEYAVNEDGESVTLTK
-100 TGYTGS
+100 YSGS
-106 AKSLVIPSELGGK
+106 DTEVIIPSELGGK
-119 PVTEIGI
+119 PVTAIGNE
-126 FAFALCGSLTEVTIP
+126 AFQEKTTITSVTIP
-141 EGVTSIGAGA
+141 EGVTSIEDYA
-151 FQSCGSLTEVTIPK
+151 FEDCTSLTEVKIPKGVKSIGEWTFSGCSSLTEVKIPEGVTSIGEGVFNSCRKLTEVTIPESVTSIGESAFAFCSSLKKVRIPEGVTSIERYACYECSSLTEVTIPK
-165 SVETIGEIA
+165 SVTSIEYAA
-174 FDECEALATVYYGG
+174 FYDCGALATVYYGG
-188 TQEDWDALKN
+188 TQEDWDALKKNIGKYN
-198 TIDNGNNPLL
+198 TSLL
-208 NATIMYTPQESD
+208 NA
-220 FTYTENDTGV
+220 N
-230 TITGYTGSTGN
+230 
-241 IIIPSELGGKPV
+241 
-253 TAIGEKAFYKNK
+253 
-265 TITSVKIPE
+265 
-274 GVTSIG
+274 
-280 KQAFFVCSS
+280 
-289 LKEVRI
+289 
-295 PEGVT
+295 
-300 SIGNSAFAQT
+300 
-310 NLTEVEIPKSVKNI
+310 
-324 EQYAFNGCNN
+324 
-334 LEEVTIPG
+334 
-342 GVQST
+342 
-347 GDHAFAHC
+347 
-355 SSLKQVIISDGVEII
+355 
-370 GRSAFDGC
+370 
-378 RSLTEVTIPKSV
+378 
-390 TSIEWGAFADCDA
+390 
-403 LKTVYYGG
+403 
-411 SQTDWGKISIGSDN
+411 
-425 DPLLKAEIICA
+425 IICA

-450 EATITGYTGSAESLV
+450 EATITGYTGSAKNLVIPSELGGKPVTAIADKAFYGYKTPNIYIPKTIKAIGEDAFAGTVSSDKVRFICYEGTENEWANIAIQKGNEELDPEYFEGNPLTARPYECNLSGDMVYQASDDAATLVRYFGADSKVDIPAELGGKPVTSIRGAAFAYCSSLTEVTIPKSVTSIGEYAFLYCSSLTEVTIPEGVTSIGGAAFLGCSSLTEVTIPKSVTSIESYAFHDCEALATV
-465 IPSELGGKPVTA
+465 YYGGTQEDWDALKKNIGKYNTSLLNANIICAIQESNGFAYTVTGDEATITGYTGSARSLAIPSELGGKPVTA

-491 IYIPKTIK
+491 LYIPKTIK

-602 YSSLT
+602 CSSLT

-619 AFAFRSCSSLTE
+619 AFAFRSCSSLTKAI
-631 VTIPEGVTS
+631 IPEGVTS
-640 IGNAAFSGCSS
+640 IGESAFQSCGS
-651 LTEVTIPKSVTSIG
+651 LTEVTIPKSVTSIESF
-665 DAAFYNCDA
+665 AFAECDA
-674 LKTVYYGGSQTDWG
+674 LTTVH
-688 KISIGSDN
+688 
-696 DPLLNANIICA
+696 
-707 IQESNGFE
+707 
-715 YAVNEDGES
+715 
-724 VTLTKYSGSDTEV
+724 
-737 IIPSELGGKPVTAI
+737 
-751 GEDAF
+751 
-756 YRNKTITSVKI
+756 
-767 PEGVT
+767 
-772 SIGEYA
+772 
-778 FSSCDSLT
+778 
-786 EVTIPKSVTS
+786 
-796 IGNNA
+796 
-801 FADCSSLTEV
+801 
-811 TIPEGVTSIGDSAFI
+811 
-826 NCSSL
+826 
-831 TEVTIP
+831 
-837 KSVTS
+837 
-842 IGEYAFAFCSSLKKV
+842 
-857 RIPEGVTSI
+857 
-866 GEGVFNSCRKLTEV
+866 
-880 TIPKSVTSIGLGA
+880 
-893 FDDCDALKT
+893 
-902 VYYGGTQE
+902 YGGTQ
-910 DWDALKKNIGDNNTP
+910 K
-925 LLNANVICAIQESNG
+925 
-940 FAYTVTGDEATITGY
+940 
-955 TGSARSLAIPSELG
+955 
-969 GKPVTAIADKAF
+969 
-981 YGYRTPNIYI
+981 
-991 PKTIK
+991 
-996 AIGEDAF
+996 
-1003 ARTVSSDTF
+1003 
-1012 RFICYEGTENEW
+1012 
-1024 ANIAVQKGNEQLD
+1024 
-1037 PEHFEGDPLTARLYE
+1037 
-1052 CNLSGDMVYQAS
+1052 
-1064 DDAAILVRYFGS
+1064 
-1076 DSKVDIPAELGGKP
+1076 
-1090 VTSIGWLA
+1090 
-1098 FVHCSSLTEATIP
+1098 
-1111 EGVTSIGEMAFWGCS
+1111 
-1126 SLTEVTIPK
+1126 
-1135 SVTSIGDRAFYDC
+1135 
-1148 GALAT
+1148 
-1153 VYYGGTQEDWDALKK
+1153 DWDALKK
-1168 NIGERNDP
+1168 NIGEENTP
-1176 LLSANVICKEK
+1176 LLNANVICKEK

-1219 WVNDKAGWSIQNAD
+1219 WVDDKAGWSIQNAD

-1249 AYVWKYDAKFYTK
+1249 AYAWKYDAKFYTT
-1262 TEEKTSSG
+1262 TEEKTNSG

>member
-28 ETENNV
+28 ENNV
-34 QSAACI
+34 QSAACT
-40 CTAACTEETRN
+40 CTAACTEDTRN

-73 DDTNNEQQTANAEN
+73 DDTNNEQQTANAE
-87 GFEYTVTGDEATI
+87 
-100 TGYTGS
+100 
-106 AKSLVIPSELGGK
+106 
-119 PVTEIGI
+119 
-126 FAFALCGSLTEVTIP
+126 
-141 EGVTSIGAGA
+141 
-151 FQSCGSLTEVTIPK
+151 
-165 SVETIGEIA
+165 
-174 FDECEALATVYYGG
+174 
-188 TQEDWDALKN
+188 
-198 TIDNGNNPLL
+198 
-208 NATIMYTPQESD
+208 
-220 FTYTENDTGV
+220 
-230 TITGYTGSTGN
+230 
-241 IIIPSELGGKPV
+241 
-253 TAIGEKAFYKNK
+253 
-265 TITSVKIPE
+265 
-274 GVTSIG
+274 
-280 KQAFFVCSS
+280 
-289 LKEVRI
+289 
-295 PEGVT
+295 
-300 SIGNSAFAQT
+300 
-310 NLTEVEIPKSVKNI
+310 
-324 EQYAFNGCNN
+324 
-334 LEEVTIPG
+334 
-342 GVQST
+342 
-347 GDHAFAHC
+347 
-355 SSLKQVIISDGVEII
+355 
-370 GRSAFDGC
+370 
-378 RSLTEVTIPKSV
+378 
-390 TSIEWGAFADCDA
+390 
-403 LKTVYYGG
+403 
-411 SQTDWGKISIGSDN
+411 
-425 DPLLKAEIICA
+425 
-436 IQESNGFAYTVTGD
+436 
-450 EATITGYTGSAESLV
+450 
-465 IPSELGGKPVTA
+465 
-477 IADKAFEGYKNIVN
+477 
-491 IYIPKTIK
+491 
-499 AIGEDAFQNATSN
+499 
-512 LIRFICYEGTE
+512 
-523 NEWANIAIQ
+523 
-532 KGNEELN
+532 
-539 PREFDD
+539 
-545 VAWFRLY
+545 
-552 ECNLS
+552 
-557 GDMVY
+557 
-562 QASDDAATLVRY
+562 
-574 FGSDSKVDI
+574 
-583 PAELGGK
+583 
-590 PVTEIGEWAFAY
+590 
-602 YSSLT
+602 
-607 EVTIPKSVTSIR
+607 
-619 AFAFRSCSSLTE
+619 
-631 VTIPEGVTS
+631 
-640 IGNAAFSGCSS
+640 
-651 LTEVTIPKSVTSIG
+651 
-665 DAAFYNCDA
+665 
-674 LKTVYYGGSQTDWG
+674 
-688 KISIGSDN
+688 
-696 DPLLNANIICA
+696 
-707 IQESNGFE
+707 NGFE

-756 YRNKTITSVKI
+756 FKNKTITGVKI

-772 SIGEYA
+772 SIGNSA
-778 FSSCDSLT
+778 FSYCNSLT

-796 IGNNA
+796 IGDNA
-801 FADCSSLTEV
+801 FSGCDSLTKATIPEGVTSIGDYAFSGCSSLTEV
-811 TIPEGVTSIGDSAFI
+811 TIPEGVTSIGSGAFQSCDSLTKATIPEGVTSIRDSVFEG
-826 NCSSL
+826 CSSL

-842 IGEYAFAFCSSLKKV
+842 IKYAAFYDCGALATVYYGGSQTDWGKISIISENDPLKNAPNIIFAIQESNGFAYTVTGDEATITGYTGSAKNLVIPSELGGKPVTAIGEKAFYEYKMLNIYIPKTIKAIGEDAFAGTVISDELRFICYEGTENEWANIAIQKGNEELDPEHADDVPWFRLYECNLSGDMVYQASDDAATLVRYFGSDSKV
-857 RIPEGVTSI
+857 DIPTELGGKPVTSI
-866 GEGVFNSCRKLTEV
+866 EKSTFEGCSSLTEV
-880 TIPKSVTSIGLGA
+880 TIPKSVTSIESYA
-893 FDDCDALKT
+893 FHDCEALAT

-910 DWDALKKNIGDNNTP
+910 DWDALKKNIGKYNTS
-925 LLNANVICAIQESNG
+925 LLNANIICAIQESNG

-955 TGSARSLAIPSELG
+955 TGSARSLVIPSELG

-981 YGYRTPNIYI
+981 YGYKTPNIYIPKTIKAIGEGAFQDTSYSDEVRFICYEGTENEWANIAIQKGNEELDPEHADDVPWFRLYECNLSGDMVYQASDDAATLVRYLGSDSKVDIPAELGGKPVTEFGVGAFAYCSSLTEVTIPKSVTSIGRSAFEGCSSLTKVTIPKSVSSIRQAAFAGCNSLTEVTIPKSVTSIGWSAFIECDALTTVYYGGTQEDWDALKKNIGKYNTSLLNANIICAIQESNGFAYTVTGDEATITGYTGSARSLVIPSELGGKPVTAIADKAFYGYKTPNIYI

-1037 PEHFEGDPLTARLYE
+1037 PEYFEGDPLTARLYE

-1064 DDAAILVRYFGS
+1064 DDAATLARYFGA

-1090 VTSIGWLA
+1090 VTSIGGDA
-1098 FVHCSSLTEATIP
+1098 FAGCSSLTEVTIP
-1111 EGVTSIGEMAFWGCS
+1111 EGVTSIRGVAFAYCS

-1135 SVTSIGDRAFYDC
+1135 SVTSIGEWAFEGCSNLTKVIIPEGVTSIGESAFQSCGSLTEVTIPKSVTSIESFAFYDC

-1153 VYYGGTQEDWDALKK
+1153 VYYGGTQKDWEALKK
-1168 NIGERNDP
+1168 NIGDNNTP

-1249 AYVWKYDAKFYTK
+1249 AYAWKYDAKFYTK

>member
-28 ETENNV
+28 ETNV
-34 QSAACI
+34 QSAACT

-87 GFEYTVTGDEATI
+87 GFAYTVTGDEATI

-126 FAFALCGSLTEVTIP
+126 FAFALCDSLTEVTIP
-141 EGVTSIGAGA
+141 EGVTSIGNAA
-151 FQSCGSLTEVTIPK
+151 FSG
-165 SVETIGEIA
+165 
-174 FDECEALATVYYGG
+174 
-188 TQEDWDALKN
+188 
-198 TIDNGNNPLL
+198 
-208 NATIMYTPQESD
+208 
-220 FTYTENDTGV
+220 
-230 TITGYTGSTGN
+230 
-241 IIIPSELGGKPV
+241 
-253 TAIGEKAFYKNK
+253 
-265 TITSVKIPE
+265 
-274 GVTSIG
+274 
-280 KQAFFVCSS
+280 CS
-289 LKEVRI
+289 
-295 PEGVT
+295 
-300 SIGNSAFAQT
+300 
-310 NLTEVEIPKSVKNI
+310 
-324 EQYAFNGCNN
+324 
-334 LEEVTIPG
+334 
-342 GVQST
+342 
-347 GDHAFAHC
+347 
-355 SSLKQVIISDGVEII
+355 
-370 GRSAFDGC
+370 
-378 RSLTEVTIPKSV
+378 SLTEVTIPKSV
-390 TSIEWGAFADCDA
+390 TSIGDSAFYNCDA

-450 EATITGYTGSAESLV
+450 EATITGYTGSARSLVIPSELGGKPVTAIADKAFYGYKTPNIYIPKTIKKIGEDAFWGTVISDEFRFICYEGTKNEWANIAIQKGNEQLDPKYLEGDPPSARPYECNLSGDMVYQASDNAATLVRYFGADSKVDIPAELGGKPVTEIGVGAFGFCSSLTEVTIPKSVTSIGEMAFYDCGALATVYYGGTQEDWDALKKNIGEYNTPLLNANIICAIQESNGFAYTVTGDEATITGYTGSAKNIV

-562 QASDDAATLVRY
+562 QASDDAAILVRY

-602 YSSLT
+602 CSSLT
-607 EVTIPKSVTSIR
+607 EVTIPEGVTSIR
-619 AFAFRSCSSLTE
+619 AFAFRSCSSLTKAI
-631 VTIPEGVTS
+631 IPEGVTS
-640 IGNAAFSGCSS
+640 IGESAFQSCGS
-651 LTEVTIPKSVTSIG
+651 LTEVTIPKSVTSI
-665 DAAFYNCDA
+665 
-674 LKTVYYGGSQTDWG
+674 
-688 KISIGSDN
+688 
-696 DPLLNANIICA
+696 
-707 IQESNGFE
+707 ESF
-715 YAVNEDGES
+715 
-724 VTLTKYSGSDTEV
+724 
-737 IIPSELGGKPVTAI
+737 
-751 GEDAF
+751 
-756 YRNKTITSVKI
+756 
-767 PEGVT
+767 
-772 SIGEYA
+772 A
-778 FSSCDSLT
+778 FSEC
-786 EVTIPKSVTS
+786 E
-796 IGNNA
+796 
-801 FADCSSLTEV
+801 
-811 TIPEGVTSIGDSAFI
+811 
-826 NCSSL
+826 
-831 TEVTIP
+831 
-837 KSVTS
+837 
-842 IGEYAFAFCSSLKKV
+842 
-857 RIPEGVTSI
+857 
-866 GEGVFNSCRKLTEV
+866 
-880 TIPKSVTSIGLGA
+880 
-893 FDDCDALKT
+893 ALAT
-902 VYYGGTQE
+902 VYYGGTQK
-910 DWDALKKNIGDNNTP
+910 DWDALKKNIGEENAP
-925 LLNANVICAIQESNG
+925 LLNANIICAIQESNG

-955 TGSARSLAIPSELG
+955 TGSARSLVIPSELG

-981 YGYRTPNIYI
+981 YGYKTPNIYI

-996 AIGEDAF
+996 TIGEDAF
-1003 ARTVSSDTF
+1003 AGTVSSDKF

-1024 ANIAVQKGNEQLD
+1024 ANIAVQKGNEELD
-1037 PEHFEGDPLTARLYE
+1037 PEYFEDDLLTARLYE

-1064 DDAAILVRYFGS
+1064 DDAATLARYFGA

-1090 VTSIGWLA
+1090 VTSIGGGA
-1098 FVHCSSLTEATIP
+1098 FAGCSSLTEVTIP
-1111 EGVTSIGEMAFWGCS
+1111 EGVTSIGEWAFEGCS
-1126 SLTEVTIPK
+1126 NLTKAIIPEGVTSIGKGAFLSCRSLTEVTIPK
-1135 SVTSIGDRAFYDC
+1135 SVTSIGELAFYGC
-1148 GALAT
+1148 EALAT

-1168 NIGERNDP
+1168 NIGEENTP
-1176 LLSANVICKEK
+1176 LLNANIICKEK

-1249 AYVWKYDAKFYTK
+1249 AYVWKYDAKFYTT

-1270 WGWWGRPSTKVTN
+1270 WGWWGWWGRPSTKVTN

-1431 IRVTDSKGNVTK
+1431 IRVTDSKGNVTN